1 MSWEDNEKE
10 FQRLRN
16 EKQDWY
22 NGGYATGADSNL
34 TPAETL
40 GYYDLQKMS
49 DDEYNKFSQAV
60 KSNSSPTI
68 DTSSIIN
75 DDKPGIGTAVI
86 NGLKGSVR
94 GLFGAAKAAID
105 SNIEAHK
112 GDKNVVKEYD
122 QSENISKAL
131 GYVTDEI
138 LKREEVRADTAA
150 GQLGYDLAENGIQL
164 LAQLALTKGVGAAG
178 AGAKTVHAISMLYN
192 GANISGEQY
201 LRLRKEGVSASRAAE
216 AGLLNAIPQAVLEE
230 LPLGRLLKKMPAGSG
245 LKAKI
250 WEVTKRGLEE
260 GVTEALQE
268 FPEQATDLWAK
279 NPGASTA
286 KLAEKWGENWQQN
299 LKEAGYSGLIG
310 AILGGTASGA
320 KVAVD
325 SVVEHVALKANE
337 ERKAKLVADAERI
350 RETGINPERAAA
362 TIEANNPNFED
373 DTVTVSAQDLEGYK
387 QTSSNNKLY
396 EELGITEEEV
406 GAAAELGQ
414 DIDISRGKFTA
425 AMAKD
430 NALFEATKDN
440 MYFDSNGEL
449 SDGGAKTRKE
459 LREGYNLTRQASTEL
474 DAELDAIV
482 DSATKAGMNKSH
494 AGNLRL
500 VLESRALIADPENP
514 AAWLQKNKLRFEDGG
529 KAKQKNGWF
538 SKGGVLKKEQFYTT
552 NITGNEMGHYSGLKD
567 LQKKTFAWY
576 KENLQGTSVQNSVLG
591 EIRIDKGYQE
601 NNIKFTGA
609 GKREMSHTA
618 AKKEKLFAT
627 RYLREII
634 ENGNFVTEAASQKE
648 KHSGEN
654 FYYIH
659 SALNVNGQKMYV
671 VVDVIERKDK
681 SLSYYNHNVFNE
693 SEYKK
698 IEDAL
703 KPSGSGVSSPVQHLE
718 QQSSEGEF
726 KPSVS
731 QQFEAGTSISNDNP
745 SFADSISQKV
755 RVYKQQKI
763 VNGTLTDKGMISPMD
778 DGSYIITLF
787 KGADASTV
795 IHETGHYFVETMIN
809 EALADPSNARLN
821 ADAKKLMEYAGID
834 ADTWASGD
842 VEAKRAGHEKLAEA
856 FETYVMEGKAPSVGL
871 RGAFQR
877 FANWLSAIYSK
888 IARSENAAELTPE
901 VRQVFDRMLAC
912 REEIE
917 VMARM
922 EGMFGGLPENITSKL
937 SDQNKKVLQDKILK
951 AKDKA
956 VDILTRRAMA
966 DFSAKRRAEK
976 AAFIEEIRP
985 QIEEAVAREL
995 VNQARRQ
1002 VGYEFGKETK
1012 VINSQF
1018 VTDKTGMAHAN
1029 NSERPLGKIALA
1041 NPAIIARKYRH
1052 VLGSVLPN
1060 YNDMLNDTNA
1070 SIDDILNP
1078 IVEYLQ
1084 AEVDTYG
1091 TLSKERVANA
1101 EDMLIAMFSKS
1112 RQKSVTN
1119 PTFVVDEHGMA
1130 HANFRQK
1137 INEWET
1143 IEANPRRLARKYIY
1157 GNERINYNEL
1167 LKDTNGAIDDILNP
1181 IADRIE
1187 SELAEYQDTV
1197 KSERAFF
1204 INGKWGYFAAT
1215 NRTEGKYANDFAG
1228 IPDQGAVL
1236 VDFGEIGK
1244 DGKRHW
1250 TKRALEQADIEGLV
1264 FHEAGDSIRN
1274 VNWVSRYVHDYGGS
1288 VSDLTSKKGRRR
1300 IAEKIARGEDIADY
1314 YDLRSTGLDYGDA
1327 EIKADF
1333 KHIVDELDRLQAL
1346 KHRLETDPEGVD
1358 LVKESK
1364 RNQLSQEQ
1372 KELFDQIAEENG
1384 YASGYEMAR
1393 EIVEGYTV
1401 NENESSDVQDNWA
1414 RNYIRN
1420 GGDRA
1425 KLKSEEGLKEIAET
1439 LVEGEQLTELNE
1451 LKALKHEFEANPDKV
1466 DLVEMSKKRSLSNEQ
1481 RELFDWVADSLGYDS
1496 GDAMAQDILTSP
1508 SERAMVRQEIDK
1520 AVNRRFPDFMQER
1533 EQAREAAR
1541 EALYNDESGEVVALE
1556 QQLIDEALN
1565 EISDKD
1571 IKQKEREN
1579 IAKVRKQNADNFAK
1593 RYIQTLPAGEV
1604 MKPRRFAMAERRA
1617 AANANKAA
1625 KAGLLEEAAMYKQQM
1640 MINHALYREA
1650 VKAKHKIESARKYVR
1665 KQMHSK
1671 KEVWGTE
1678 QHFFQMCALLERMGY
1693 HRKDFNTNGREIQ
1706 SLSEYIAEMQAK
1718 YGDEIIY
1725 MPEFVL
1731 NPNNDLTNAPQL
1743 SLANYMDVIDALK
1756 NIRAIAKQ
1764 DTQMNKIAAGEAFE
1778 QVKADTIAHL
1788 QELPVEYEAEIGSD
1802 SKKSLRKRIVEW
1814 PKNFMA
1820 TLRNA
1825 DNFFLMM
1832 DNWTEGYF
1840 TKEFY
1845 NKINH
1850 CADMESTMLEG
1861 YQKELTD
1868 ALQKWEPDKETG
1880 IAHDKRIYYEELG
1893 GSADKHAL
1901 IAMLCNLGSDSNA
1914 ARLCSQ
1920 KPVGVKNSDIWVEE
1934 SELIGREEAMLQT
1947 KQNLIE
1953 FLCKHLTKAD
1963 IAYAQARINAASKFW
1978 PMLAE
1983 VNRRTKGFEPPK
1995 IEASPLVMK
2004 LASGESVVFDGG
2016 YFPLERDTRTGSMPG
2031 KFDRIDSTEEGSR
2044 PPQRTLATNTG
2055 SSKSRTGGKYPVDL
2069 SRGSEVTAV
2078 KSTIHDICYRE
2089 TMLDFRKILNDED
2102 IYRNM
2107 VERLGDTNVRLLR
2120 EFLQAC
2126 ANPYG
2131 NKTAYMA
2138 ENLFTKAANALRNI
2152 ATNTAI
2158 MLNFKTAM
2166 QNFSNILLYGNSVEG
2181 FTYADAFRALY
2192 RGFTGEGRVEVDA
2205 ICAKSVFMRERMEVP
2220 DVTLRDIQNRAD
2232 LNPIEKKTLKYGA
2245 LLLGYTDMMTA
2256 KPVFAEAYMK
2266 KINEGKKEQEALDFA
2281 NAVIRRTLGSSRIH
2295 DVSSLQRGSGLF
2307 RLFTMFQGFF
2317 NTQFNQW
2324 DREAHIA
2331 KRLWNSGEKKEMA
2344 ERLIAFVTAKW
2355 LGVCLLNVAIAEL
2368 SLTAPFEKDKK
2379 DDWNNLAKEL
2389 INYPLSMGGPVGQ
2402 AANVGVQNL
2411 LGMRNY
2417 GYRLTAA
2424 QGLIDRGFTVARRI
2438 NDVAEGKKEPGE
2450 LIEQTAYVGGA
2461 YLGIPSGI
2469 FNIIFNGIDIAADD
2483 MDFELQDIYKRRPKS
2498 ERKKD

>member
-22 NGGYATGADSNL
+22 DGGYATGADSNL

-40 GYYDLQKMS
+40 GFYDLQKMS

-68 DTSSIIN
+68 DTSSIIA
-75 DDKPGIGTAVI
+75 DDKPGIGTAVM

-105 SNIEAHK
+105 ANIEAHK

-138 LKREEVRADTAA
+138 LKREEVKADTAA

-201 LRLRKEGVSASRAAE
+201 LRLRKEGVSATRAAE
-216 AGLLNAIPQAVLEE
+216 AGLMNAIPQAVLEE

-310 AILGGTASGA
+310 AILGGSVSGVS
-320 KVAVD
+320 VAVD
-325 SVVEHVALKANE
+325 SAVEHVALKANE

-362 TIEANNPNFED
+362 EIEANNPNFED

-387 QTSSNNKLY
+387 QTSSNNKLFD
-396 EELGITEEEV
+396 ELGVTAEEV
-406 GAAAELGQ
+406 ATAAELGQ

-430 NALFEATKDN
+430 TALFEAMKDN

-529 KAKQKNGWF
+529 KGTAGRKQRGWTQKVWGRD
-538 SKGGVLKKEQFYTT
+538 KGWK
-552 NITGNEMGHYSGLKD
+552 
-567 LQKKTFAWY
+567 
-576 KENLQGTSVQNSVLG
+576 QNSQT
-591 EIRIDKGYQE
+591 EIKG
-601 NNIKFTGA
+601 
-609 GKREMSHTA
+609 
-618 AKKEKLFAT
+618 
-627 RYLREII
+627 
-634 ENGNFVTEAASQKE
+634 
-648 KHSGEN
+648 
-654 FYYIH
+654 
-659 SALNVNGQKMYV
+659 
-671 VVDVIERKDK
+671 
-681 SLSYYNHNVFNE
+681 
-693 SEYKK
+693 
-698 IEDAL
+698 
-703 KPSGSGVSSPVQHLE
+703 
-718 QQSSEGEF
+718 
-726 KPSVS
+726 
-731 QQFEAGTSISNDNP
+731 QFRQA
-745 SFADSISQKV
+745 
-755 RVYKQQKI
+755 
-763 VNGTLTDKGMISPMD
+763 D
-778 DGSYIITLF
+778 DGTYIIDLF
-787 KGADASTV
+787 KGADASTA
-795 IHETGHYFVETMIN
+795 IHETGHYFTETMIN
-809 EALADPSNARLN
+809 EALADPSNTRLN

-856 FETYVMEGKAPSVGL
+856 FETYIMEGKAPSAGL

-922 EGMFGGLPENITSKL
+922 EGIFGGLPENITSKL
-937 SDQNKKVLQDKILK
+937 SDQNKKTLQDKILK

-985 QIEEAVAREL
+985 QIEEAVALEL
-995 VNQARRQ
+995 VNRARHQ
-1002 VGYEFGKETK
+1002 VGYEFGKEVK
-1012 VINSQF
+1012 VVDSHFI
-1018 VTDKTGMAHAN
+1018 DDEHGMAHAN
-1029 NSERPLGKIALA
+1029 NSDTPWRKTKLA

-1112 RQKSVTN
+1112 RQKTVTN

-1130 HANFRQK
+1130 HANFKQK
-1137 INEWET
+1137 INERET

-1228 IPDQGAVL
+1228 IPDQSAVL

-1288 VSDLTSKKGRRR
+1288 VSDLTSKKGRRK

-1346 KHRLETDPEGVD
+1346 KHRLETNPEGVD

-1451 LKALKHEFEANPDKV
+1451 LKALKHELETNPDKV
-1466 DLVEMSKKRSLSNEQ
+1466 DLVEMSKKRALSNEQ

-1520 AVNRRFPDFMQER
+1520 AVKRRFPDFMQER

-1541 EALYNDESGEVVALE
+1541 EALYNDERGEVVALE
-1556 QQLIDEALN
+1556 QQLIVEALN

-1579 IAKVRKQNADNFAK
+1579 IAKVRKQSADNFAK

-1625 KAGLLEEAAMYKQQM
+1625 KAGLLEEAAMYKQQQ

-1650 VKAKHKIESARKYVR
+1650 VKAKHQIESARKYVR

-1693 HRKDFNTNGREIQ
+1693 RRKDFNTNGREVQ
-1706 SLSEYIAEMQAK
+1706 PLSDYIAEMQAK
-1718 YGDEIIY
+1718 YGDEIIS

-1764 DTQMNKIAAGEAFE
+1764 DTKMNKIAAGEAFE

-1840 TKEFY
+1840 TREFY

-1861 YQKELTD
+1861 YQNEFTD

-1953 FLCKHLTKAD
+1953 FLCKHLTKED

-1995 IEASPLVMK
+1995 IEASPLVLK

-2055 SSKSRTGGKYPVDL
+2055 SSKARTGGKYPVDL

-2192 RGFTGEGRVEVDA
+2192 RGFTGEGRAEADA

-2220 DVTLRDIQNRAD
+2220 DVTLRDIQNRSD

-2266 KINEGKKEQEALDFA
+2266 KINEGKTEQEALDFA

-2344 ERLIAFVTAKW
+2344 ERLIAFVAAKW

-2461 YLGIPSGI
+2461 WLGIPSGI

>member
-1 MSWEDNEKE
+1 MSWEDNERE
-10 FQRLRN
+10 FQRLQQ

-60 KSNSSPTI
+60 KSNNSPTI
-68 DTSSIIN
+68 DTASIIS

-94 GLFGAAKAAID
+94 GLFGAAKAAVD
-105 SNIEAHK
+105 ANIEAHK

-138 LKREEVRADTAA
+138 LKREEVKADTAA

-164 LAQLALTKGVGAAG
+164 LVQLALTKGVGAAG
-178 AGAKTVHAISMLYN
+178 AGMKTVHAISMLYN

-201 LRLRKEGVSASRAAE
+201 LRLRKEGVNASRAAE
-216 AGLLNAIPQAVLEE
+216 AGLMNAVPQAVLEE

-286 KLAEKWGENWQQN
+286 KLAEMWGENWQQN

-310 AILGGTASGA
+310 GILGGTVSGVS
-320 KVAVD
+320 VAVD
-325 SVVEHVALKANE
+325 SAVEHVALKANE

-350 RETGINPERAAA
+350 KETGINPEYAGASIDA
-362 TIEANNPNFED
+362 INANVED
-373 DTVTVSAQDLEGYK
+373 NTVTVSAQDLEGYK
-387 QTSSNNKLY
+387 QTSNNNKLF

-406 GAAAELGQ
+406 ATAAELGQ

-552 NITGNEMGHYSGLKD
+552 NITGNEMGHYSDLKS
-567 LQKKTFAWY
+567 LQKKAFAWY
-576 KENLQGTSVQNSVLG
+576 RDNLQGTSVHNGVLG
-591 EIRIDKGYQE
+591 DIRIDKGYQE
-601 NNIKFTGA
+601 NNIKFGA
-609 GKREMSHTA
+609 SGRKKMEHTS
-618 AKKEKLFAT
+618 AKKEKLFAL
-627 RYLREII
+627 RYLREIM
-634 ENGNFVTEAASQKE
+634 ENGNFVTESAPQKE
-648 KHSGEN
+648 KHSDEN

-659 SALNVNGQKMYV
+659 SALNVNGEKRYV
-671 VVDVIERKDK
+671 VVTVREHNDK

-698 IEDAL
+698 IEDAF
-703 KPSGSGVSSPVQHLE
+703 KPSGSE
-718 QQSSEGEF
+718 QF
-726 KPSVS
+726 KAQP
-731 QQFEAGTSISNDNP
+731 SISNKTS
-745 SFADSISQKV
+745 SFADSVSQKADN
-755 RVYKQQKI
+755 YKQQKI
-763 VNGTLTDKGMISPMD
+763 VNGTLKDKGMFSPAE

-795 IHETGHYFVETMIN
+795 IHETGHYFAETMIN

-834 ADTWASGD
+834 AETWASGD

-856 FETYVMEGKAPSVGL
+856 FETYIMEGKAPSVGL
-871 RGAFQR
+871 RGVFQR

-888 IARSENAAELTPE
+888 IARSDNAAELTPE

-937 SDQNKKVLQDKILK
+937 SDQNKKALQDKILK

-985 QIEEAVAREL
+985 QIEEAVALEL
-995 VNQARRQ
+995 VNRARHQ
-1002 VGYEFGKETK
+1002 VGYEFGKEVK
-1012 VINSQF
+1012 AVDSHFI
-1018 VTDKTGMAHAN
+1018 DDEHGMAHAN
-1029 NSERPLGKIALA
+1029 NSDTLWRKTKPA

-1101 EDMLIAMFSKS
+1101 EDMLIAIFSKS
-1112 RQKSVTN
+1112 RQKTVTN

-1130 HANFRQK
+1130 HANFKQK

-1204 INGKWGYFAAT
+1204 INGRWGYFAT
-1215 NRTEGKYANDFAG
+1215 TDRVEGKYADELAG
-1228 IPDQGAVL
+1228 IPDQSAVL
-1236 VDFGEIGK
+1236 VDFGEMGK

-1250 TKRALEQADIEGLV
+1250 TKRALEQAEIEGLV
-1264 FHEAGDSIRN
+1264 FYEAGESISGD
-1274 VNWVSRYVHDYGGS
+1274 NWVSRYVHEYGGS

-1300 IAEKIARGEDIADY
+1300 IAEKIARGKDIADY
-1314 YDLRSTGLDYGDA
+1314 WNLRMYGLDYSDEA
-1327 EIKADF
+1327 EWF
-1333 KHIVDELDRLQAL
+1333 KKTSDELDRLQAL

-1401 NENESSDVQDNWA
+1401 NENESSDLQDNWA

-1420 GGDRA
+1420 GGDKA

-1451 LKALKHEFEANPDKV
+1451 LKALKHELETNPDKV

-1625 KAGLLEEAAMYKQQM
+1625 KAGLLEEAAMYKQQQ

-1650 VKAKHKIESARKYVR
+1650 VKAKHQIESARKYVK

-1693 HRKDFNTNGREIQ
+1693 HRKDFNTNGREVQ
-1706 SLSEYIAEMQAK
+1706 PLSDYIAEMQAK
-1718 YGDEIIY
+1718 YGDEIIS

-1814 PKNFMA
+1814 PKNIIA

-1832 DNWTEGYF
+1832 DNWTEEGYF
-1840 TKEFY
+1840 TREFY

-1850 CADMESTMLEG
+1850 CADMESTMLES
-1861 YQKELTD
+1861 YQNELID
-1868 ALQKWEPDKETG
+1868 ALQKWEPDKKTG
-1880 IAHDKRIYYEELG
+1880 IAHDTRIYYEELG

-2016 YFPLERDTRTGSMPG
+2016 YFPLERDMRTGSMPG
-2031 KFDRIDSTEEGSR
+2031 KFDRIDSTEEGNR
-2044 PPQRTLATNTG
+2044 PPQRTLTTNTG

-2138 ENLFTKAANALRNI
+2138 EKTFTKIADALRNV
-2152 ATNTAI
+2152 ATNAAI
-2158 MLNFKTAM
+2158 MFNFKTIM
-2166 QNFSNILLYGNSVEG
+2166 QNTTNIFLYGNSTKG
-2181 FTYADAFRALY
+2181 FTHADAFRALL
-2192 RGFTGEGRVEVDA
+2192 RSFTSEGRAEVDA
-2205 ICAKSVFMRERMEVP
+2205 ICAKSAFMRERSQVP
-2220 DVTLRDIQNRAD
+2220 DITLRDIQNRSD
-2232 LNPIEKKTLKYGA
+2232 LNPIEKRTLRYGA
-2245 LLLGYTDMMTA
+2245 MLLGYTDMMTA

-2266 KINEGKKEQEALDFA
+2266 KINEGKTEQEALDFA
-2281 NAVIRRTLGSSRIH
+2281 NTVIRRTLGSSRIH
-2295 DVSSLQRGSGLF
+2295 DVSSMQRNSGLF

-2344 ERLIAFVTAKW
+2344 ERLIAFAGAKF

-2368 SLTAPFEKDKK
+2368 SLTAPFEKDKDGYRK
-2379 DDWNNLAKEL
+2379 LSKEL
-2389 INYPLSMGGPVGQ
+2389 INYPLSMGGPYGQ
-2402 AANVGVQNL
+2402 FANIGIQCL

-2424 QGLIDRGFTVARRI
+2424 QGLIDKGFTVPRRL
-2438 NDVAEGKKEPGE
+2438 NDVVEGKTEPGE
-2450 LIEQTAYVGGA
+2450 LIEQAAYVGGA
-2461 YLGIPSGI
+2461 FLGVPSGI
-2469 FNIIFNGIDIAADD
+2469 FNIIFNSIDIASDD

-2498 ERKKD
+2498 ERKKG

>member
-75 DDKPGIGTAVI
+75 DDKPGIGTAVM

-105 SNIEAHK
+105 ANIEAHK

-138 LKREEVRADTAA
+138 LKREEVKADTAA

-178 AGAKTVHAISMLYN
+178 ATAKTVHAISMLYN

-216 AGLLNAIPQAVLEE
+216 AGLMNAIPQAVLEE

-286 KLAEKWGENWQQN
+286 KLSEKWGENWQQN

-310 AILGGTASGA
+310 AILGGSVSGVS
-320 KVAVD
+320 VAVD
-325 SVVEHVALKANE
+325 SAVEHVALKANE

-362 TIEANNPNFED
+362 EIEANNPNFED

-387 QTSSNNKLY
+387 QTSSNNKLFD
-396 EELGITEEEV
+396 ELGVTAEEV
-406 GAAAELGQ
+406 ATAAELGQ

-459 LREGYNLTRQASTEL
+459 LREGYNLTRLASTEL

-529 KAKQKNGWF
+529 KGTAGRKQRGWTQKVWGRAKGW
-538 SKGGVLKKEQFYTT
+538 K
-552 NITGNEMGHYSGLKD
+552 
-567 LQKKTFAWY
+567 
-576 KENLQGTSVQNSVLG
+576 QNSQT
-591 EIRIDKGYQE
+591 EIKG
-601 NNIKFTGA
+601 
-609 GKREMSHTA
+609 
-618 AKKEKLFAT
+618 
-627 RYLREII
+627 
-634 ENGNFVTEAASQKE
+634 
-648 KHSGEN
+648 
-654 FYYIH
+654 
-659 SALNVNGQKMYV
+659 
-671 VVDVIERKDK
+671 
-681 SLSYYNHNVFNE
+681 
-693 SEYKK
+693 
-698 IEDAL
+698 
-703 KPSGSGVSSPVQHLE
+703 
-718 QQSSEGEF
+718 
-726 KPSVS
+726 
-731 QQFEAGTSISNDNP
+731 QFRQA
-745 SFADSISQKV
+745 
-755 RVYKQQKI
+755 
-763 VNGTLTDKGMISPMD
+763 D
-778 DGSYIITLF
+778 DGTYIIDLF
-787 KGADASTV
+787 KGADASTA
-795 IHETGHYFVETMIN
+795 IHETGHYFTETMIN
-809 EALADPSNARLN
+809 EALADPSNTRLN

-834 ADTWASGD
+834 ADVWASGD

-856 FETYVMEGKAPSVGL
+856 FETYIMEGKAPSVGL

-922 EGMFGGLPENITSKL
+922 EGIFGGLPENITSKL
-937 SDQNKKVLQDKILK
+937 SDQNKKTLQDKILK

-976 AAFIEEIRP
+976 AAFVEEIRP
-985 QIEEAVAREL
+985 QIEQAVAQEL
-995 VNQARRQ
+995 VNRARHQ
-1002 VGYEFGKETK
+1002 VGYEFGQEVK
-1012 VINSQF
+1012 VVDSHFI
-1018 VTDKTGMAHAN
+1018 DDEHGMAHAN
-1029 NSERPLGKIALA
+1029 NSDTPWRKTKLA

-1112 RQKSVTN
+1112 RQKTVTN

-1130 HANFRQK
+1130 HAKFKQK

-1228 IPDQGAVL
+1228 IPDQSAVL

-1451 LKALKHEFEANPDKV
+1451 LKALKHELETNPDKV
-1466 DLVEMSKKRSLSNEQ
+1466 DLVEMSKKRALTNEQ
-1481 RELFDWVADSLGYDS
+1481 RELFDWVADNLGYDS

-1508 SERAMVRQEIDK
+1508 SERTMVRQEIDK
-1520 AVNRRFPDFMQER
+1520 AVSRRFPDFMQER

-1625 KAGLLEEAAMYKQQM
+1625 KAGLLEEAAMYKQQQ

-1650 VKAKHKIESARKYVR
+1650 VKAKHQIESARKYVR

-1693 HRKDFNTNGREIQ
+1693 HRKDFNTNGREVQ
-1706 SLSEYIAEMQAK
+1706 PLSDYIAEMQAK
-1718 YGDEIIY
+1718 YGDEIIS

-1743 SLANYMDVIDALK
+1743 SLTNYMDVIDALK

-1802 SKKSLRKRIVEW
+1802 SKKSLRKRIVDW

-1832 DNWTEGYF
+1832 DNWMEGYF
-1840 TKEFY
+1840 TREFY

-1850 CADMESTMLEG
+1850 CADMESTMLES
-1861 YQKELTD
+1861 YQNELID
-1868 ALQKWEPDKETG
+1868 ALQKWEPDKKTG
-1880 IAHDKRIYYEELG
+1880 IAHEQRIYYEELG

-1920 KPVGVKNSDIWVEE
+1920 KPVGVKNSDIWVEK

-1953 FLCKHLTKAD
+1953 FLCKHLTKED

-1983 VNRRTKGFEPPK
+1983 VNRKTKGFEPPK
-1995 IEASPLVMK
+1995 IEASPLVLK

-2055 SSKSRTGGKYPVDL
+2055 SSKARTGGKYPVDL

-2107 VERLGDTNVRLLR
+2107 VEHLGDTNVRLLR

-2181 FTYADAFRALY
+2181 FTHADAFRALY
-2192 RGFTGEGRVEVDA
+2192 RGFTGEGRAEVDA
-2205 ICAKSVFMRERMEVP
+2205 ICAKSVFMRERMQVP
-2220 DVTLRDIQNRAD
+2220 DVTLRDIQTRSD

-2266 KINEGKKEQEALDFA
+2266 KINEGKTEQEALDFA

-2331 KRLWNSGEKKEMA
+2331 KRLWNSGEKKEMS

-2355 LGVCLLNVAIAEL
+2355 LAVCLLNVAIAEL

-2461 YLGIPSGI
+2461 WLGIPSGI

>member
-1 MSWEDNEKE
+1 MANEPLDEFDRRLKAKKE
-10 FQRLRN
+10 
-16 EKQDWY
+16 
-22 NGGYATGADSNL
+22 YANYGFIADIDSGL
-34 TPAETL
+34 SPAETL

-75 DDKPGIGTAVI
+75 DDKPGIGTAVM

-105 SNIEAHK
+105 ANIEAHK

-138 LKREEVRADTAA
+138 LKREEVKADTAT
-150 GQLGYDLAENGIQL
+150 GQLGYDLAENAIQL

-201 LRLRKEGVSASRAAE
+201 LRLRKEGVNATRAAE
-216 AGLLNAIPQAVLEE
+216 AGLMNAIPQAVLEE

-310 AILGGTASGA
+310 AILGGTASGVS
-320 KVAVD
+320 VAVD
-325 SVVEHVALKANE
+325 SAVEHVALKANE

-362 TIEANNPNFED
+362 EIEANNPNFED

-387 QTSSNNKLY
+387 QTSSNNKLFN
-396 EELGITEEEV
+396 ELGVTAEEV
-406 GAAAELGQ
+406 ATAAELGQ

-459 LREGYNLTRQASTEL
+459 LREGYNLTRLASTEL

-529 KAKQKNGWF
+529 KGTAGRKQRGWTQKVWGRAKGW
-538 SKGGVLKKEQFYTT
+538 K
-552 NITGNEMGHYSGLKD
+552 
-567 LQKKTFAWY
+567 
-576 KENLQGTSVQNSVLG
+576 QNSQT
-591 EIRIDKGYQE
+591 EIKG
-601 NNIKFTGA
+601 
-609 GKREMSHTA
+609 
-618 AKKEKLFAT
+618 
-627 RYLREII
+627 
-634 ENGNFVTEAASQKE
+634 
-648 KHSGEN
+648 
-654 FYYIH
+654 
-659 SALNVNGQKMYV
+659 
-671 VVDVIERKDK
+671 
-681 SLSYYNHNVFNE
+681 
-693 SEYKK
+693 
-698 IEDAL
+698 
-703 KPSGSGVSSPVQHLE
+703 
-718 QQSSEGEF
+718 
-726 KPSVS
+726 
-731 QQFEAGTSISNDNP
+731 QFRQA
-745 SFADSISQKV
+745 
-755 RVYKQQKI
+755 
-763 VNGTLTDKGMISPMD
+763 D
-778 DGSYIITLF
+778 DGTYIIDLF
-787 KGADASTV
+787 KGADASTA
-795 IHETGHYFVETMIN
+795 IHETGHYFTETMIN
-809 EALADPSNARLN
+809 EALADPSNTRLN

-856 FETYVMEGKAPSVGL
+856 FETYIMEGKAPSVGL

-922 EGMFGGLPENITSKL
+922 EGIFGGLPENITSKL
-937 SDQNKKVLQDKILK
+937 SDQNKKTLQDKILK
-951 AKDKA
+951 AKDKG

-976 AAFIEEIRP
+976 AAFVEEIRP
-985 QIEEAVAREL
+985 QIEQAVAQEL
-995 VNQARRQ
+995 VNRARHQ
-1002 VGYEFGKETK
+1002 VGYEFGKEVK
-1012 VINSQF
+1012 VVDSHFI
-1018 VTDKTGMAHAN
+1018 DDEHGMAHAN
-1029 NSERPLGKIALA
+1029 NSDTPWRKTKLA
-1041 NPAIIARKYRH
+1041 NPAIIARK
-1052 VLGSVLPN
+1052 
-1060 YNDMLNDTNA
+1060 
-1070 SIDDILNP
+1070 
-1078 IVEYLQ
+1078 
-1084 AEVDTYG
+1084 
-1091 TLSKERVANA
+1091 
-1101 EDMLIAMFSKS
+1101 
-1112 RQKSVTN
+1112 
-1119 PTFVVDEHGMA
+1119 
-1130 HANFRQK
+1130 
-1137 INEWET
+1137 
-1143 IEANPRRLARKYIY
+1143 
-1157 GNERINYNEL
+1157 
-1167 LKDTNGAIDDILNP
+1167 
-1181 IADRIE
+1181 
-1187 SELAEYQDTV
+1187 
-1197 KSERAFF
+1197 
-1204 INGKWGYFAAT
+1204 
-1215 NRTEGKYANDFAG
+1215 
-1228 IPDQGAVL
+1228 
-1236 VDFGEIGK
+1236 
-1244 DGKRHW
+1244 
-1250 TKRALEQADIEGLV
+1250 
-1264 FHEAGDSIRN
+1264 
-1274 VNWVSRYVHDYGGS
+1274 
-1288 VSDLTSKKGRRR
+1288 
-1300 IAEKIARGEDIADY
+1300 
-1314 YDLRSTGLDYGDA
+1314 
-1327 EIKADF
+1327 
-1333 KHIVDELDRLQAL
+1333 
-1346 KHRLETDPEGVD
+1346 
-1358 LVKESK
+1358 
-1364 RNQLSQEQ
+1364 
-1372 KELFDQIAEENG
+1372 
-1384 YASGYEMAR
+1384 
-1393 EIVEGYTV
+1393 
-1401 NENESSDVQDNWA
+1401 
-1414 RNYIRN
+1414 YIRN

-1451 LKALKHEFEANPDKV
+1451 LKALKHELETNPDKV
-1466 DLVEMSKKRSLSNEQ
+1466 DLVEMSKKRALSNEQ

-1520 AVNRRFPDFMQER
+1520 AVKRRFPDFMQER

-1565 EISDKD
+1565 EISEKD

-1625 KAGLLEEAAMYKQQM
+1625 KAGLLEEAAMYKQQQ

-1650 VKAKHKIESARKYVR
+1650 VKAKHQIESARKYVR

-1693 HRKDFNTNGREIQ
+1693 RRKDFNTNGREVQ
-1706 SLSEYIAEMQAK
+1706 PLSDYIAEMQAK
-1718 YGDEIIY
+1718 YGDEIIS

-1788 QELPVEYEAEIGSD
+1788 QELPVEYEAEIDSD

-1840 TKEFY
+1840 TREFY

-1850 CADMESTMLEG
+1850 CADMESTMLES
-1861 YQKELTD
+1861 YQNELID
-1868 ALQKWEPDKETG
+1868 ALQKWEPDKKTG
-1880 IAHDKRIYYEELG
+1880 IAHEQRIYYEELG

-1953 FLCKHLTKAD
+1953 FLCKHLTKED

-1995 IEASPLVMK
+1995 IEASPLVLK
-2004 LASGESVVFDGG
+2004 LASGESVVFEGG
-2016 YFPLERDTRTGSMPG
+2016 YFPLKRDTRTGSMPG

-2044 PPQRTLATNTG
+2044 PPQRTLTTNTG
-2055 SSKSRTGGKYPVDL
+2055 SSKARTGGKYPVDL

-2181 FTYADAFRALY
+2181 FTHADAFRALY
-2192 RGFTGEGRVEVDA
+2192 RGFTGEGRAEVDA
-2205 ICAKSVFMRERMEVP
+2205 ICAKSVFMRERMQVP
-2220 DVTLRDIQNRAD
+2220 DVTLRDMQNRSD

-2266 KINEGKKEQEALDFA
+2266 KINEGKTEQEALDFA

-2379 DDWNNLAKEL
+2379 DGWNNLAKEL

-2424 QGLIDRGFTVARRI
+2424 QGLIDRGFTVAKCI

-2450 LIEQTAYVGGA
+2450 LIEQTVYVGGA
-2461 YLGIPSGI
+2461 WLGIPSGI

-2498 ERKKD
+2498 ERKKRLTKISQSSIDMNLQK

>member
-75 DDKPGIGTAVI
+75 DDKPGIGTAVM

-138 LKREEVRADTAA
+138 LKREEVKADTAT
-150 GQLGYDLAENGIQL
+150 GQLGYDLAENAIQL

-201 LRLRKEGVSASRAAE
+201 LRLRKEGVSATRAAE
-216 AGLLNAIPQAVLEE
+216 AGLMNAIPQAVLEE

-310 AILGGTASGA
+310 AILGGSVSGVS
-320 KVAVD
+320 VAVD
-325 SVVEHVALKANE
+325 SAVEHVALKANE

-362 TIEANNPNFED
+362 EIEANNPNFED

-387 QTSSNNKLY
+387 QTSSNNKLFD
-396 EELGITEEEV
+396 ELGVTAEEV
-406 GAAAELGQ
+406 ATAAELGQ

-430 NALFEATKDN
+430 TALFEATKDN

-459 LREGYNLTRQASTEL
+459 LREGYNLTRLASTEL

-552 NITGNEMGHYSGLKD
+552 NITGNEMGHYSDLKS
-567 LQKKTFAWY
+567 LQKKAFAWY
-576 KENLQGTSVQNSVLG
+576 RDNLQGTSVHNGVLG
-591 EIRIDKGYQE
+591 DIRIDKGYQE
-601 NNIKFTGA
+601 NNIKFGA
-609 GKREMSHTA
+609 SGRKKMEHTS
-618 AKKEKLFAT
+618 AKKEKLFAL
-627 RYLREII
+627 RYLREIM
-634 ENGNFVTEAASQKE
+634 ENGNFVTESAPQKE
-648 KHSGEN
+648 KHSDEN

-659 SALNVNGQKMYV
+659 SALNVNGEKRYV
-671 VVDVIERKDK
+671 VVTVREHNDK

-698 IEDAL
+698 IEDAF
-703 KPSGSGVSSPVQHLE
+703 KPSGSE
-718 QQSSEGEF
+718 QF
-726 KPSVS
+726 KAQP
-731 QQFEAGTSISNDNP
+731 SISNKTS
-745 SFADSISQKV
+745 SFADSVSQKADN
-755 RVYKQQKI
+755 YKQQKI
-763 VNGTLTDKGMISPMD
+763 VNGTLKDKGMFSPAE

-795 IHETGHYFVETMIN
+795 IHETGHYFAETMIN
-809 EALADPSNARLN
+809 EALADPSNARLK

-834 ADTWASGD
+834 AETWASGD

-856 FETYVMEGKAPSVGL
+856 FETYIMEGKAPSVGL
-871 RGAFQR
+871 RGVFQR

-888 IARSENAAELTPE
+888 IARSDNAAELTPE

-922 EGMFGGLPENITSKL
+922 EGMFGALPDNITSTL
-937 SDQNKKVLQDKILK
+937 SEQNKKTLQDKILK

-985 QIEEAVAREL
+985 QIEDAVAWEL
-995 VNQARRQ
+995 VNRARRQ
-1002 VGYEFGKETK
+1002 VGYEFGQEVK
-1012 VINSQF
+1012 VVDSHFI
-1018 VTDKTGMAHAN
+1018 DDEHGMAHAN
-1029 NSERPLGKIALA
+1029 NSDTPWRKTKLA

-1052 VLGSVLPN
+1052 VLGSILPN

-1091 TLSKERVANA
+1091 TLSKERIANA
-1101 EDMLIAMFSKS
+1101 EDMLVAMFSKS
-1112 RQKSVTN
+1112 RQKTVTN

-1215 NRTEGKYANDFAG
+1215 GRTEGKYVDDLAG
-1228 IPDQGAVL
+1228 IPDQSAVL
-1236 VDFGEIGK
+1236 VDFGEMGK

-1250 TKRALEQADIEGLV
+1250 TKRALEQAEIEGLV
-1264 FHEAGDSIRN
+1264 FYEAGESISGD
-1274 VNWVSRYVHDYGGS
+1274 NWVSRYVHEYGGS

-1300 IAEKIARGEDIADY
+1300 IAEKIARGKDIADY
-1314 YDLRSTGLDYGDA
+1314 WNLRMYGLDYSDEA
-1327 EIKADF
+1327 EWF
-1333 KHIVDELDRLQAL
+1333 KKTSDELDRLQAL

-1401 NENESSDVQDNWA
+1401 NENEGSDVQDNWA

-1420 GGDRA
+1420 GGDKA
-1425 KLKSEEGLKEIAET
+1425 KLKTEEGLKEIAET

-1451 LKALKHEFEANPDKV
+1451 LKALKHELETNPDKV
-1466 DLVEMSKKRSLSNEQ
+1466 DLVEMSKKRALSNEQ

-1625 KAGLLEEAAMYKQQM
+1625 KAGLLEEAAMYKQQQ

-1650 VKAKHKIESARKYVR
+1650 VKAKHQIESARKYVR

-1693 HRKDFNTNGREIQ
+1693 HRKDFNTNSREVQ
-1706 SLSEYIAEMQAK
+1706 PLSDYIAEMQAK
-1718 YGDEIIY
+1718 YGDEIIS
-1725 MPEFVL
+1725 MPDFVL

-1802 SKKSLRKRIVEW
+1802 SKKSLRKRIIDW
-1814 PKNFMA
+1814 PKNIIA

-1832 DNWTEGYF
+1832 DNWTEEGYF
-1840 TKEFY
+1840 TREFY

-1850 CADMESTMLEG
+1850 CADMESEMLES
-1861 YQKELTD
+1861 YQNELID
-1868 ALQKWEPDKETG
+1868 ALQKWEPDKKTG
-1880 IAHDKRIYYEELG
+1880 IAHNQRIYYEELG
-1893 GSADKHAL
+1893 GSVDKHAL
-1901 IAMLCNLGSDSNA
+1901 IAMLCNLGNDSNA

-1947 KQNLIE
+1947 KQNLIK
-1953 FLCKHLTKAD
+1953 FLCKHLTKED

-2004 LASGESVVFDGG
+2004 LASGESVVFEGG

-2044 PPQRTLATNTG
+2044 SPQRTLTTNTG
-2055 SSKSRTGGKYPVDL
+2055 SSKARSGGKYPVDL

-2107 VERLGDTNVRLLR
+2107 VERLGDTNVRLFR

-2138 ENLFTKAANALRNI
+2138 EKTFTKIANALRN
-2152 ATNTAI
+2152 ATINMAI
-2158 MLNFKTAM
+2158 MFNFKAAM
-2166 QNFSNILLYGNSVEG
+2166 QNTTNIFLYGNSTEG
-2181 FTYADAFRALY
+2181 FTHADAFRALL
-2192 RGFTGEGRVEVDA
+2192 RGFTGEGRAEVDA
-2205 ICAKSVFMRERMEVP
+2205 ICAKSAFMRERSQAP
-2220 DVTLRDIQNRAD
+2220 DITLRDIQKRSD
-2232 LNPIEKKTLKYGA
+2232 LDPIEKKTLKYGA

-2266 KINEGKKEQEALDFA
+2266 KINEGKTEQEALDFA
-2281 NAVIRRTLGSSRIH
+2281 NTVIRRTLGSSRIH
-2295 DVSSLQRGSGLF
+2295 DVSSLQRSSGLF
-2307 RLFTMFQGFF
+2307 RVFTMFQGFF

-2324 DREAHIA
+2324 DREAHIV
-2331 KRLWNSGEKKEMA
+2331 KRLWNSGEKKEMV
-2344 ERLIAFVTAKW
+2344 ERLIAFVGAKF
-2355 LGVCLLNVAIAEL
+2355 LSVCFLNVAIAEL
-2368 SLTAPFEKDKK
+2368 SLTAPFEKDEDGYRK
-2379 DDWNNLAKEL
+2379 LSKEL
-2389 INYPLSMGGPVGQ
+2389 INYPLSMGGPVVQ
-2402 AANVGVQNL
+2402 AANVGVQTL

-2417 GYRLTAA
+2417 GYRLTAV
-2424 QGLIDRGFTVARRI
+2424 QGLMDKGFTVIRRAGKVARGE
-2438 NDVAEGKKEPGE
+2438 EGPGE
-2450 LIEQTAYVGGA
+2450 LAEQAAYVFGA
-2461 YLGIPSGI
+2461 WRGVPAGIVNI
-2469 FNIIFNGIDIAADD
+2469 LFNSLDIAEDN
-2483 MDFELQDIYKRRPKS
+2483 MDFELQDLIKRRPRS
-2498 ERKKD
+2498 ERKHEQ

>member
-1 MSWEDNEKE
+1 MSWEDNERE
-10 FQRLRN
+10 FQRLQQ

-60 KSNSSPTI
+60 KSNNSPTI
-68 DTSSIIN
+68 DTASIIS

-94 GLFGAAKAAID
+94 GLFGAAKAAVD
-105 SNIEAHK
+105 AT
-112 GDKNVVKEYD
+112 EYD

-138 LKREEVRADTAA
+138 LKREEVKADTAA

-164 LAQLALTKGVGAAG
+164 LVQLALTKGAGAAG
-178 AGAKTVHAISMLYN
+178 AGMKTVHAISMLYN

-201 LRLRKEGVSASRAAE
+201 LRLRKEGVNASRAAE
-216 AGLLNAIPQAVLEE
+216 AGLMNAVPQAVLEE

-286 KLAEKWGENWQQN
+286 KLAEMWGENWQQN

-310 AILGGTASGA
+310 GILGGTVSGVS
-320 KVAVD
+320 VAVD
-325 SVVEHVALKANE
+325 SAVEHVALKANE

-350 RETGINPERAAA
+350 KETGINPEYAGASIDA
-362 TIEANNPNFED
+362 INANVED
-373 DTVTVSAQDLEGYK
+373 NTVTVSAQDLEGYK
-387 QTSSNNKLY
+387 QTSNNNKLF

-406 GAAAELGQ
+406 ATAAELGQ

-552 NITGNEMGHYSGLKD
+552 NITGNEMGHYSDLKS
-567 LQKKTFAWY
+567 LQKKAFAWY
-576 KENLQGTSVQNSVLG
+576 RDNLQGTSVHNGVLG
-591 EIRIDKGYQE
+591 DIRIDKGYQE
-601 NNIKFTGA
+601 NNIKFGA
-609 GKREMSHTA
+609 SGRKKMEHTS
-618 AKKEKLFAT
+618 AKKEKLFAL
-627 RYLREII
+627 RYLREIM
-634 ENGNFVTEAASQKE
+634 ENGNFVTESAPQKE
-648 KHSGEN
+648 KHSDEN

-659 SALNVNGQKMYV
+659 SALNVNGEKRYV
-671 VVDVIERKDK
+671 VVTVREHNDK

-698 IEDAL
+698 IEDAF
-703 KPSGSGVSSPVQHLE
+703 KPSGSE
-718 QQSSEGEF
+718 QF
-726 KPSVS
+726 KAQP
-731 QQFEAGTSISNDNP
+731 SISNKTS
-745 SFADSISQKV
+745 SFADSVSQKADN
-755 RVYKQQKI
+755 YKQQKI
-763 VNGTLTDKGMISPMD
+763 VNGTLKDKGMFSPAE

-795 IHETGHYFVETMIN
+795 IHETGHYFAETMIN

-834 ADTWASGD
+834 AETWASGD

-856 FETYVMEGKAPSVGL
+856 FETYIMEGKAPSVGL
-871 RGAFQR
+871 RGVFQR

-888 IARSENAAELTPE
+888 IARSDNAAELTPE

-937 SDQNKKVLQDKILK
+937 SDQNKKALQDKILK

-985 QIEEAVAREL
+985 QIEEAVALEL
-995 VNQARRQ
+995 VNRARHQ
-1002 VGYEFGKETK
+1002 VGYEFGKEVK
-1012 VINSQF
+1012 AVDSHFI
-1018 VTDKTGMAHAN
+1018 DDEHGMAHAN
-1029 NSERPLGKIALA
+1029 NSDTLWRKTKPA

-1101 EDMLIAMFSKS
+1101 EDMLIAIFSKS
-1112 RQKSVTN
+1112 RQKTVTN

-1130 HANFRQK
+1130 HANFKQK

-1204 INGKWGYFAAT
+1204 INGRWGYFAT
-1215 NRTEGKYANDFAG
+1215 TDRVEGKYADELAG
-1228 IPDQGAVL
+1228 IPDQSAVL
-1236 VDFGEIGK
+1236 VDFGEMGK

-1250 TKRALEQADIEGLV
+1250 TKRALEQAEIEGLV
-1264 FHEAGDSIRN
+1264 FYEAGESISGD
-1274 VNWVSRYVHDYGGS
+1274 NWVSRYVHEYGGS

-1300 IAEKIARGEDIADY
+1300 IAEKIARGKDIADY
-1314 YDLRSTGLDYGDA
+1314 WNLRMYGLDYSDEA
-1327 EIKADF
+1327 EWF
-1333 KHIVDELDRLQAL
+1333 KKTSDELDRLQAL

-1384 YASGYEMAR
+1384 YASGCEMAR

-1401 NENESSDVQDNWA
+1401 NENESSDLQYNWA

-1420 GGDRA
+1420 GGDKA

-1451 LKALKHEFEANPDKV
+1451 LKALKHELETNPDKV

-1625 KAGLLEEAAMYKQQM
+1625 KAGLLEEAAMYKQQQ

-1650 VKAKHKIESARKYVR
+1650 VKAKHQIESARKYVK

-1693 HRKDFNTNGREIQ
+1693 HRKDFNTNGREVQ
-1706 SLSEYIAEMQAK
+1706 PLSDYIAEMQAK
-1718 YGDEIIY
+1718 YGDEIIS

-1814 PKNFMA
+1814 PKNIIA

-1832 DNWTEGYF
+1832 DNWTEEGYF
-1840 TKEFY
+1840 TREFY

-1850 CADMESTMLEG
+1850 CADMESTMLES
-1861 YQKELTD
+1861 YQNELID
-1868 ALQKWEPDKETG
+1868 ALQKWEPDKKTG
-1880 IAHDKRIYYEELG
+1880 IAHDTRIYYEELG

-2016 YFPLERDTRTGSMPG
+2016 YFLLERDMRTGSMPG

-2044 PPQRTLATNTG
+2044 PPQRTLATNSG

-2138 ENLFTKAANALRNI
+2138 EKTFTKIADALRNV
-2152 ATNTAI
+2152 ATNAAI
-2158 MLNFKTAM
+2158 MFNFKTIM
-2166 QNFSNILLYGNSVEG
+2166 QNTTNIFLYGNSTKG
-2181 FTYADAFRALY
+2181 FTHADAFRALL
-2192 RGFTGEGRVEVDA
+2192 RSFTSEGRAEVDA
-2205 ICAKSVFMRERMEVP
+2205 ICAKSAFMRERSQVP
-2220 DVTLRDIQNRAD
+2220 DITLRDIQNRSD
-2232 LNPIEKKTLKYGA
+2232 LNPIKKRTLRYGA
-2245 LLLGYTDMMTA
+2245 MLLGYTDMMTA

-2266 KINEGKKEQEALDFA
+2266 KINEGKTEQEALDFA
-2281 NAVIRRTLGSSRIH
+2281 NTVIRRTLGSSRIH
-2295 DVSSLQRGSGLF
+2295 DVSSMQRNSGLF

-2344 ERLIAFVTAKW
+2344 ERLIAFAGAKF

-2368 SLTAPFEKDKK
+2368 SLTAPFEKDKDGYRK
-2379 DDWNNLAKEL
+2379 LSKEL
-2389 INYPLSMGGPVGQ
+2389 INYPLSMGGPYGQ
-2402 AANVGVQNL
+2402 FANIGIQCL

-2424 QGLIDRGFTVARRI
+2424 QDLIDKGFTVPRLL
-2438 NDVAEGKKEPGE
+2438 NDVVEGKTEPGE
-2450 LIEQTAYVGGA
+2450 LIEQAAYVGGA
-2461 YLGIPSGI
+2461 FLGVPSGI
-2469 FNIIFNGIDIAADD
+2469 FNIIFNSIDIASDD

-2498 ERKKD
+2498 ERKKG

>member
-60 KSNSSPTI
+60 KSNNSPTI

-75 DDKPGIGTAVI
+75 DDKPGIGTAVM

-94 GLFGAAKAAID
+94 GLFGAAKAAVD
-105 SNIEAHK
+105 ANIEAHK

-178 AGAKTVHAISMLYN
+178 AGMKTVHAISMLYN

-216 AGLLNAIPQAVLEE
+216 AGLLNAVPQAVLEE

-286 KLAEKWGENWQQN
+286 KLAEMWGENWQQN

-310 AILGGTASGA
+310 AILGGSVSGVS
-320 KVAVD
+320 VAVD
-325 SVVEHVALKANE
+325 SAVEHVALKANE

-350 RETGINPERAAA
+350 RETGINPESAAA

-387 QTSSNNKLY
+387 QTSSNNKLF

-529 KAKQKNGWF
+529 KGAAGRKQRGWTQKVWGRAKGW
-538 SKGGVLKKEQFYTT
+538 K
-552 NITGNEMGHYSGLKD
+552 
-567 LQKKTFAWY
+567 
-576 KENLQGTSVQNSVLG
+576 QNSQT
-591 EIRIDKGYQE
+591 ETKG
-601 NNIKFTGA
+601 
-609 GKREMSHTA
+609 
-618 AKKEKLFAT
+618 
-627 RYLREII
+627 
-634 ENGNFVTEAASQKE
+634 
-648 KHSGEN
+648 
-654 FYYIH
+654 
-659 SALNVNGQKMYV
+659 
-671 VVDVIERKDK
+671 
-681 SLSYYNHNVFNE
+681 
-693 SEYKK
+693 
-698 IEDAL
+698 
-703 KPSGSGVSSPVQHLE
+703 
-718 QQSSEGEF
+718 
-726 KPSVS
+726 
-731 QQFEAGTSISNDNP
+731 QFRQA
-745 SFADSISQKV
+745 
-755 RVYKQQKI
+755 
-763 VNGTLTDKGMISPMD
+763 D
-778 DGSYIITLF
+778 DGTYIIDLF
-787 KGADASTV
+787 KGADASTA
-795 IHETGHYFVETMIN
+795 IHETGHYFAETMIN

-856 FETYVMEGKAPSVGL
+856 FETYIMEGKAPSVGL

-888 IARSENAAELTPE
+888 IARSENAADLTPE

-937 SDQNKKVLQDKILK
+937 SDQNKKALQDKILQ

-1002 VGYEFGKETK
+1002 VAGEFGKEST
-1012 VINSQF
+1012 
-1018 VTDKTGMAHAN
+1018 
-1029 NSERPLGKIALA
+1029 LA

-1130 HANFRQK
+1130 HANFKQK

-1167 LKDTNGAIDDILNP
+1167 LKDTNGTIDDILNP

-1215 NRTEGKYANDFAG
+1215 NRTEGKYANDLAG

-1314 YDLRSTGLDYGDA
+1314 YDLRSTGLDYGDV

-1451 LKALKHEFEANPDKV
+1451 LKALKHELETNPDKV

-1625 KAGLLEEAAMYKQQM
+1625 KAGLLEEAAMYKQQQ

-1718 YGDEIIY
+1718 YGDKIIS

-1802 SKKSLRKRIVEW
+1802 SKKSLRKRILDW
-1814 PKNFMA
+1814 PKNIIA

-1840 TKEFY
+1840 TREFY

-1850 CADMESTMLEG
+1850 CADMESEMLES
-1861 YQKELTD
+1861 YQNELID
-1868 ALQKWEPDKETG
+1868 ALQKWEPDKKTG
-1880 IAHDKRIYYEELG
+1880 IAHEQRIYYEELG

-2016 YFPLERDTRTGSMPG
+2016 YFPLERDMRTGSMPG

-2044 PPQRTLATNTG
+2044 PPQRTLATDT
-2055 SSKSRTGGKYPVDL
+2055 SASKARTGGKYPVDL

-2107 VERLGDTNVRLLR
+2107 VERLGDTNVRLFR

-2138 ENLFTKAANALRNI
+2138 ENVYTKIANALRNV

-2158 MLNFKTAM
+2158 MFNFKTAM
-2166 QNFSNILLYGNSVEG
+2166 QNFTNILLYGNSVEG
-2181 FTYADAFRALY
+2181 FTHADAFRALY
-2192 RGFTGEGRVEVDA
+2192 RGLTGKGRAEVDA
-2205 ICAKSVFMRERMEVP
+2205 ICAKSAFMRERMEVP
-2220 DVTLRDIQNRAD
+2220 DVTLRDIQNRSD
-2232 LNPIEKKTLKYGA
+2232 LNSIEKKTLKYGA
-2245 LLLGYTDMMTA
+2245 MLLGYTDMMTA

-2266 KINEGKKEQEALDFA
+2266 KINEGKTEQEAIDFA
-2281 NAVIRRTLGSSRIH
+2281 NTVIRRTLGSSRVH

-2331 KRLWNSGEKKEMA
+2331 KRLWNSGEKKEMV
-2344 ERLIAFVTAKW
+2344 ERLIAFATAKFI
-2355 LGVCLLNVAIAEL
+2355 GVCLLNVAIGEL
-2368 SLTAPFEKDKK
+2368 SLTAPFEKDKDGYRK
-2379 DDWNNLAKEL
+2379 LTKEL
-2389 INYPLSMGGPVGQ
+2389 INYPLSMGGTAGQ
-2402 AANVGVQNL
+2402 LANIGIQNL
-2411 LGMRNY
+2411 LGMKNY

-2424 QGLIDRGFTVARRI
+2424 QGLIDKSMTVYRRLGKVARGE
-2438 NDVAEGKKEPGE
+2438 EGAGE

-2461 YLGIPSGI
+2461 FLGVPASV
-2469 FNIIFNGIDIAADD
+2469 FNILFNSIDIANDN

>member
-1 MSWEDNEKE
+1 MSWEDNERE
-10 FQRLRN
+10 FQRLQQ

-60 KSNSSPTI
+60 KSNNSPTI
-68 DTSSIIN
+68 DTASIIS

-94 GLFGAAKAAID
+94 GLFGAAKAAVD
-105 SNIEAHK
+105 ANIEAHK

-138 LKREEVRADTAA
+138 LKREEVKADTAA

-164 LAQLALTKGVGAAG
+164 LVQLALTKGAGAAG

-201 LRLRKEGVSASRAAE
+201 LRLRKEGVNASRAAE
-216 AGLLNAIPQAVLEE
+216 AGLMNAIPQAVLEE

-286 KLAEKWGENWQQN
+286 KLAAMWGENWQQN
-299 LKEAGYSGLIG
+299 LKEAGYSGLVG
-310 AILGGTASGA
+310 GILGGTVSGVS
-320 KVAVD
+320 VAVD
-325 SVVEHVALKANE
+325 SAVEHVALKANE
-337 ERKAKLVADAERI
+337 ERKAKLLADAERI
-350 RETGINPERAAA
+350 KETGINPEYAGASIDA
-362 TIEANNPNFED
+362 INANVED
-373 DTVTVSAQDLEGYK
+373 NTVTVSAQDLEGYK
-387 QTSSNNKLY
+387 QTSNNNKLFD
-396 EELGITEEEV
+396 ELGVTAEEV
-406 GAAAELGQ
+406 ATAAELGQ

-430 NALFEATKDN
+430 TALFEATKDN

-459 LREGYNLTRQASTEL
+459 LREGYNLTRQASAEL
-474 DAELDAIV
+474 DTELDAIV
-482 DSATKAGMNKSH
+482 GSATKAGMNKSH

-552 NITGNEMGHYSGLKD
+552 NITGNEMGHYSDLKS
-567 LQKKTFAWY
+567 LQKKAFAWY
-576 KENLQGTSVQNSVLG
+576 RDNLQGTSVHNGVLG
-591 EIRIDKGYQE
+591 DIRIDKGYQE
-601 NNIKFTGA
+601 NNIKFGTSGR
-609 GKREMSHTA
+609 KKMEHTS
-618 AKKEKLFAT
+618 AKKEKLFAL
-627 RYLREII
+627 RYLREIM
-634 ENGNFVTEAASQKE
+634 ENGNFVTESAPQKE
-648 KHSGEN
+648 KHSDEN

-659 SALNVNGQKMYV
+659 SALNVNGEKRYV
-671 VVDVIERKDK
+671 VVTVREHNDK

-698 IEDAL
+698 IEDAF
-703 KPSGSGVSSPVQHLE
+703 KPSGSE
-718 QQSSEGEF
+718 QF
-726 KPSVS
+726 KAQP
-731 QQFEAGTSISNDNP
+731 SISNKTS
-745 SFADSISQKV
+745 SFADSVSQKADN
-755 RVYKQQKI
+755 YKQQKI
-763 VNGTLTDKGMISPMD
+763 VNGTLKDKGMFSPAE

-795 IHETGHYFVETMIN
+795 IHETGHYFAETMIN

-834 ADTWASGD
+834 AETWASGD

-856 FETYVMEGKAPSVGL
+856 FETYIMEGKAPSVGL
-871 RGAFQR
+871 RGVFQR

-888 IARSENAAELTPE
+888 IARSDNAAELTPE

-937 SDQNKKVLQDKILK
+937 SDQNKKALQDKILK

-985 QIEEAVAREL
+985 QIEEAVALEL
-995 VNQARRQ
+995 VNRARHQ
-1002 VGYEFGKETK
+1002 VGYEFGKEVK
-1012 VINSQF
+1012 AVDSHFI
-1018 VTDKTGMAHAN
+1018 DDEHGMAHAN
-1029 NSERPLGKIALA
+1029 NSDTLWRKTKPA

-1101 EDMLIAMFSKS
+1101 EDMLIAIFSKS
-1112 RQKSVTN
+1112 RQKTVTN

-1130 HANFRQK
+1130 HANFKQK

-1204 INGKWGYFAAT
+1204 INGRWGYFAT
-1215 NRTEGKYANDFAG
+1215 TDRVEGKYADELAG
-1228 IPDQGAVL
+1228 IPDQSAVL
-1236 VDFGEIGK
+1236 VDFGEMGK

-1250 TKRALEQADIEGLV
+1250 TKRALEQAEIEGLV
-1264 FHEAGDSIRN
+1264 FYEAGESISGD
-1274 VNWVSRYVHDYGGS
+1274 NWVSRYVHEYGGS

-1300 IAEKIARGEDIADY
+1300 IAEKIARGKDIADY
-1314 YDLRSTGLDYGDA
+1314 WNLRMYGLDYSDEA
-1327 EIKADF
+1327 EWF
-1333 KHIVDELDRLQAL
+1333 KKTSDELDRLQAL

-1401 NENESSDVQDNWA
+1401 NENESSDLQDNWA

-1420 GGDRA
+1420 GGDKA

-1451 LKALKHEFEANPDKV
+1451 LKALKHELETNPDKV

-1625 KAGLLEEAAMYKQQM
+1625 KAGLLEEAAMYKQQQ

-1650 VKAKHKIESARKYVR
+1650 VKAKHQIESARKYVK

-1693 HRKDFNTNGREIQ
+1693 HRKDFNTNGREVQ
-1706 SLSEYIAEMQAK
+1706 PLSDYIAEMQAK
-1718 YGDEIIY
+1718 YGDEIIS

-1814 PKNFMA
+1814 PKNIIA

-1832 DNWTEGYF
+1832 DNWTEEGYF
-1840 TKEFY
+1840 TREFY

-1850 CADMESTMLEG
+1850 CADMESTMLES
-1861 YQKELTD
+1861 YQNELID
-1868 ALQKWEPDKETG
+1868 ALQKWEPDKKTG
-1880 IAHDKRIYYEELG
+1880 IAHDTRIYYEELG

-2044 PPQRTLATNTG
+2044 PPQRTLTTNTG
-2055 SSKSRTGGKYPVDL
+2055 SSKARTGGKYPVDL

-2107 VERLGDTNVRLLR
+2107 VERLGDTNVRLFR

-2138 ENLFTKAANALRNI
+2138 EKTFTKIANALRN
-2152 ATNTAI
+2152 ATINMAI
-2158 MLNFKTAM
+2158 MFNFKAAM
-2166 QNFSNILLYGNSVEG
+2166 QNTTNIFLYGNSTEG
-2181 FTYADAFRALY
+2181 FTHADAFRALL
-2192 RGFTGEGRVEVDA
+2192 RSFTGEGRAEVDA
-2205 ICAKSVFMRERMEVP
+2205 ICAKSAFMRERSQAP
-2220 DVTLRDIQNRAD
+2220 DITLRDIQKRSD
-2232 LNPIEKKTLKYGA
+2232 LDPIEKKTLKYGA

-2266 KINEGKKEQEALDFA
+2266 KINEGKTEQEALDFA
-2281 NAVIRRTLGSSRIH
+2281 NTVIRRTLGSSRIH
-2295 DVSSLQRGSGLF
+2295 DVSSLQRSSGLF
-2307 RLFTMFQGFF
+2307 RVFTMFQGFF

-2324 DREAHIA
+2324 DREAHIV

-2344 ERLIAFVTAKW
+2344 ERLIAFVGAKF
-2355 LGVCLLNVAIAEL
+2355 LSVCFLNVAIAEL
-2368 SLTAPFEKDKK
+2368 SLTAPFEKDEDGYRK
-2379 DDWNNLAKEL
+2379 LSKEL
-2389 INYPLSMGGPVGQ
+2389 INYPLSMGGPVVQ
-2402 AANVGVQNL
+2402 AANVGVQTL

-2417 GYRLTAA
+2417 GYRLTAV
-2424 QGLIDRGFTVARRI
+2424 QGLMDKGFTVIRRAGKVARGE
-2438 NDVAEGKKEPGE
+2438 EGPGE
-2450 LIEQTAYVGGA
+2450 LAEQAAYVFGA
-2461 YLGIPSGI
+2461 WRGVPAGIVNI
-2469 FNIIFNGIDIAADD
+2469 LFNSLDIAEDN
-2483 MDFELQDIYKRRPKS
+2483 MDFELQDLIKRRPRS
-2498 ERKKD
+2498 ERKHEQ

>member
-1 MSWEDNEKE
+1 MANEPLDEFDRRLKAKKE
-10 FQRLRN
+10 
-16 EKQDWY
+16 
-22 NGGYATGADSNL
+22 YANYGFISDIDSGL
-34 TPAETL
+34 SPAETL

-60 KSNSSPTI
+60 KSNNSPTI

-75 DDKPGIGTAVI
+75 DDKPGVGTAVI

-150 GQLGYDLAENGIQL
+150 GQLGYDLAENGVQL

-178 AGAKTVHAISMLYN
+178 ATAKVTHAISMLYN

-216 AGLLNAIPQAVLEE
+216 AGLMNAIPQAVLEE

-350 RETGINPERAAA
+350 KETGINPERAAA

-396 EELGITEEEV
+396 EELGVTEDEV
-406 GAAAELGQ
+406 ATAAELGQ
-414 DIDISRGKFTA
+414 DVDISRGKFTA

-474 DAELDAIV
+474 DTELDAIV

-538 SKGGVLKKEQFYTT
+538 SKGGELNKEQFYTT
-552 NITGNEMGHYSGLKD
+552 NITGNEMGHYTDLKD

-576 KENLQGTSVQNSVLG
+576 RDNLQGTSVYNSMLG

-618 AKKEKLFAT
+618 AKREKLFAT

-648 KHSGEN
+648 KHSGEH

-659 SALNVNGQKMYV
+659 STLNVNGQKMYV
-671 VVDVIERKDK
+671 VVNVIERKDK

-693 SEYKK
+693 NEYKK

-718 QQSSEGEF
+718 QQSSF
-726 KPSVS
+726 ADSVS
-731 QQFEAGTSISNDNP
+731 QKADN
-745 SFADSISQKV
+745 
-755 RVYKQQKI
+755 YKQQKI
-763 VNGTLTDKGMISPMD
+763 VNGTLKDKGMISPMD
-778 DGSYIITLF
+778 DGTYIITLF

-856 FETYVMEGKAPSVGL
+856 FETYIMEGKAPSVGL
-871 RGAFQR
+871 RGVFQR

-937 SDQNKKVLQDKILK
+937 SDQNKKTLQDKILK

-995 VNQARRQ
+995 VNQARQQ
-1002 VGYEFGKETK
+1002 VAGEFGKEST
-1012 VINSQF
+1012 
-1018 VTDKTGMAHAN
+1018 
-1029 NSERPLGKIALA
+1029 LA

-1052 VLGSVLPN
+1052 VLGNVLPN

-1112 RQKSVTN
+1112 RQKTVTN
-1119 PTFVVDEHGMA
+1119 PEFVTDEHGMA
-1130 HANFRQK
+1130 HANFKQK

-1204 INGKWGYFAAT
+1204 INGKWGYFAAS
-1215 NRTEGKYANDFAG
+1215 NRTEGKYADDLAG
-1228 IPDQGAVL
+1228 IPNQSAVL

-1401 NENESSDVQDNWA
+1401 NENEGSDVQDNWA

-1420 GGDRA
+1420 GGDKA

-1451 LKALKHEFEANPDKV
+1451 LKALKHELETNPDKV
-1466 DLVEMSKKRSLSNEQ
+1466 DLVEMSKKRALSNEQ

-1508 SERAMVRQEIDK
+1508 SERAMVRQEIGK

-1625 KAGLLEEAAMYKQQM
+1625 KAGLLEEAAMYKQQQ

-1650 VKAKHKIESARKYVR
+1650 VKAKHQIESARKYVR

-1693 HRKDFNTNGREIQ
+1693 HRKDFNTNGREVQ
-1706 SLSEYIAEMQAK
+1706 SLSDYIAEMQAK
-1718 YGDEIIY
+1718 YGDEIIS

-1731 NPNNDLTNAPQL
+1731 NPNNDLTNAPKL

-1764 DTQMNKIAAGEAFE
+1764 DTKMNKIAAGKAFE

-1802 SKKSLRKRIVEW
+1802 SKKSLRKRIIDW
-1814 PKNFMA
+1814 PKNIIA

-1832 DNWTEGYF
+1832 DNWTEEGYF
-1840 TKEFY
+1840 TREFY

-1868 ALQKWEPDKETG
+1868 ALQKWEPDRESG
-1880 IAHDKRIYYEELG
+1880 IAHEKRIYYEELG

-1901 IAMLCNLGSDSNA
+1901 IAMLCNLGTDSNA

-1920 KPVGVKNSDIWVEE
+1920 KPVGVKGDIWVEA
-1934 SELIGREEAMLQT
+1934 SELIGKEEAMLQT

-1953 FLCKHLTKAD
+1953 FLCKHLTKED

-1995 IEASPLVMK
+1995 IEASPLVLK
-2004 LASGESVVFDGG
+2004 LASGESVVFEGG

-2044 PPQRTLATNTG
+2044 PPQRTLATDT
-2055 SSKSRTGGKYPVDL
+2055 SASKARTGGKYPVDL

-2078 KSTIHDICYRE
+2078 KKYIHDICYRE

-2107 VERLGDTNVRLLR
+2107 VERLGDTNVRLFR

-2138 ENLFTKAANALRNI
+2138 ENLFTKAADALRN
-2152 ATNTAI
+2152 ATMTMAI
-2158 MLNFKTAM
+2158 MLNFKAAM
-2166 QNFSNILLYGNSVEG
+2166 QNTTNIFLYGNSTEG
-2181 FTYADAFRALY
+2181 FTHADAFRALL
-2192 RGFTGEGRVEVDA
+2192 RSFTGEGRAEVDA
-2205 ICAKSVFMRERMEVP
+2205 ICAKSAFMRERSQAP
-2220 DVTLRDIQNRAD
+2220 DITLRDIQKRSD
-2232 LNPIEKKTLKYGA
+2232 LDPIEKKTLKYGA

-2266 KINEGKKEQEALDFA
+2266 KINEGKTEQEALDFA
-2281 NAVIRRTLGSSRIH
+2281 NTVIRRTLGSSRIH
-2295 DVSSLQRGSGLF
+2295 DVSSLQRSSGLF
-2307 RLFTMFQGFF
+2307 RVFTMFQGFF

-2324 DREAHIA
+2324 DREAHIV
-2331 KRLWNSGEKKEMA
+2331 KRLWNSGEKKEMV
-2344 ERLIAFVTAKW
+2344 ERLIAFVGAKF
-2355 LGVCLLNVAIAEL
+2355 LSVCFLNVAIAEL
-2368 SLTAPFEKDKK
+2368 SLTAPFEKDEDGYRK
-2379 DDWNNLAKEL
+2379 LTKEL
-2389 INYPLSMGGPVGQ
+2389 INYPLSMGGPVVQ
-2402 AANVGVQNL
+2402 AANVGVQTL

-2417 GYRLTAA
+2417 GYRLTAV
-2424 QGLIDRGFTVARRI
+2424 QGLMDKGFTVIRRAGKVARGE
-2438 NDVAEGKKEPGE
+2438 EGPGE
-2450 LIEQTAYVGGA
+2450 LAEQAAYVFGA
-2461 YLGIPSGI
+2461 WRGVPAGIVNI
-2469 FNIIFNGIDIAADD
+2469 LFNSLDIAEDN
-2483 MDFELQDIYKRRPKS
+2483 MDFELQDLIKRRPRS
-2498 ERKKD
+2498 ERKHEQ

>member
-1 MSWEDNEKE
+1 MANEPLDEFDRRLKAKKE
-10 FQRLRN
+10 
-16 EKQDWY
+16 
-22 NGGYATGADSNL
+22 YANYGFIADIDSGL
-34 TPAETL
+34 SPAETL

-60 KSNSSPTI
+60 QSNSSPTI

-75 DDKPGIGTAVI
+75 DDKPGIGTAVM

-94 GLFGAAKAAID
+94 GLFGAAKAAVD
-105 SNIEAHK
+105 ANIEAHK

-138 LKREEVRADTAA
+138 LKREEVKADTAA

-164 LAQLALTKGVGAAG
+164 LVQLALTKGVGAAG

-201 LRLRKEGVSASRAAE
+201 LRLRKEGVNASRAAE
-216 AGLLNAIPQAVLEE
+216 AGLMNAIPQAVLEE
-230 LPLGRLLKKMPAGSG
+230 LPLGRMLKKMPAGSG
-245 LKAKI
+245 LKTKI

-310 AILGGTASGA
+310 AILGGSVSGVS
-320 KVAVD
+320 VAVD
-325 SVVEHVALKANE
+325 SAVEHVALKANE

-362 TIEANNPNFED
+362 EIEANNPNFED

-396 EELGITEEEV
+396 EELGITEEEL

-514 AAWLQKNKLRFEDGG
+514 AAWLQKNKLRFQSGSAPKPLKSGWMQAAAFISEYPNAESFIKEITSLDKSQANQRSYKYKHRNGG
-529 KAKQKNGWF
+529 TYEILGSNFTHTEIGAHSLKAKQWDDILLHLDDVNSIEEARIAD
-538 SKGGVLKKEQFYTT
+538 SKGLHGGTVVFQKVNGKLGTYAVVTEYSTSGRVFITTAGMDGTPNVNVNAWAKKVRGSQILQQKALQLSAGKVGQTSYTKILQERFGIVKKFYKQ
-552 NITGNEMGHYSGLKD
+552 EEGLKD
-567 LQKKTFAWY
+567 
-576 KENLQGTSVQNSVLG
+576 
-591 EIRIDKGYQE
+591 
-601 NNIKFTGA
+601 
-609 GKREMSHTA
+609 
-618 AKKEKLFAT
+618 
-627 RYLREII
+627 
-634 ENGNFVTEAASQKE
+634 
-648 KHSGEN
+648 
-654 FYYIH
+654 
-659 SALNVNGQKMYV
+659 
-671 VVDVIERKDK
+671 
-681 SLSYYNHNVFNE
+681 
-693 SEYKK
+693 
-698 IEDAL
+698 
-703 KPSGSGVSSPVQHLE
+703 
-718 QQSSEGEF
+718 
-726 KPSVS
+726 
-731 QQFEAGTSISNDNP
+731 
-745 SFADSISQKV
+745 
-755 RVYKQQKI
+755 
-763 VNGTLTDKGMISPMD
+763 KGMFSPAE

-856 FETYVMEGKAPSVGL
+856 FETYIMEGKAPSVGL

-922 EGMFGGLPENITSKL
+922 EGIFGGLPENITSKL
-937 SDQNKKVLQDKILK
+937 SDQNKKTLQDKILK

-985 QIEEAVAREL
+985 QIEQAVAQEL
-995 VNQARRQ
+995 VNRARVQ
-1002 VGYEFGKETK
+1002 VGQEFGQESK
-1012 VINSQF
+1012 
-1018 VTDKTGMAHAN
+1018 
-1029 NSERPLGKIALA
+1029 LA

-1052 VLGSVLPN
+1052 VLGSILPN

-1091 TLSKERVANA
+1091 TLSKERIANA
-1101 EDMLIAMFSKS
+1101 EDMLVAMFSKS
-1112 RQKSVTN
+1112 RQKTVTN

-1130 HANFRQK
+1130 HANFKQK

-1167 LKDTNGAIDDILNP
+1167 LKDTNRTIDDILNP

-1228 IPDQGAVL
+1228 IPDQSAVL

-1288 VSDLTSKKGRRR
+1288 VSDLTSKKGRRK

-1401 NENESSDVQDNWA
+1401 NENEGSDVQDNWA

-1451 LKALKHEFEANPDKV
+1451 LKALKHELEANPDKV
-1466 DLVEMSKKRSLSNEQ
+1466 DLVEMSKKRALSNEQ

-1604 MKPRRFAMAERRA
+1604 MKARRFAMAERRA

-1625 KAGLLEEAAMYKQQM
+1625 KAGLLEEAAMYKQQQ

-1650 VKAKHKIESARKYVR
+1650 VKAKHQIESARKYVR

-1693 HRKDFNTNGREIQ
+1693 HRKDFNTNGREVQ
-1706 SLSEYIAEMQAK
+1706 LLSDYIAEMQAK
-1718 YGDEIIY
+1718 YGDEIIS

-1840 TKEFY
+1840 TREFY

-1934 SELIGREEAMLQT
+1934 SELIGKEEAMLQT

-2004 LASGESVVFDGG
+2004 LASGESVVFEGG

-2055 SSKSRTGGKYPVDL
+2055 SSKARTGGKYPVDL

-2181 FTYADAFRALY
+2181 FTHADAFRALY
-2192 RGFTGEGRVEVDA
+2192 RGFTGEGRAEVDA

-2220 DVTLRDIQNRAD
+2220 DVTLRDIQNRSD
-2232 LNPIEKKTLKYGA
+2232 LNSIEKKTLKYGA
-2245 LLLGYTDMMTA
+2245 MLLGYTDMMTA

-2266 KINEGKKEQEALDFA
+2266 KINEGKTEQEALDFA

-2389 INYPLSMGGPVGQ
+2389 INYPLSMSGPVGQ

-2424 QGLIDRGFTVARRI
+2424 QGLIDRGFTVARCL

-2450 LIEQTAYVGGA
+2450 LIEQAAYVGGA

-2498 ERKKD
+2498 ERKKRLTKISQSSIDTNL

>member
-1 MSWEDNEKE
+1 MANEPLDEFDRRLKAKKE
-10 FQRLRN
+10 
-16 EKQDWY
+16 
-22 NGGYATGADSNL
+22 YANYGFIADIDSGL
-34 TPAETL
+34 SPAATL

-60 KSNSSPTI
+60 KSNNSPTI
-68 DTSSIIN
+68 DTASIIS

-94 GLFGAAKAAID
+94 GLFGAAKAAVD
-105 SNIEAHK
+105 ANIEAHK

-138 LKREEVRADTAA
+138 LKREEVKADTAA

-164 LAQLALTKGVGAAG
+164 LVQLALTKGAGAAG
-178 AGAKTVHAISMLYN
+178 AGMKTVHAISMLYN

-201 LRLRKEGVSASRAAE
+201 LRLRKEGVNASRAAE
-216 AGLLNAIPQAVLEE
+216 AGLMNAVPQAVLEE

-286 KLAEKWGENWQQN
+286 KLAEMWGENWQQN

-310 AILGGTASGA
+310 GILGGTVSGVS
-320 KVAVD
+320 VAVD
-325 SVVEHVALKANE
+325 SAVEHVALKANE

-350 RETGINPERAAA
+350 KETGINPEYAGASIDA
-362 TIEANNPNFED
+362 INANVED
-373 DTVTVSAQDLEGYK
+373 NTVTVSAQDLEGYK
-387 QTSSNNKLY
+387 QTSNNNKLF

-406 GAAAELGQ
+406 ATAAELGQ

-552 NITGNEMGHYSGLKD
+552 NITGNEMGHYSDLKS
-567 LQKKTFAWY
+567 LQKKAFAWY
-576 KENLQGTSVQNSVLG
+576 RDNLQGTSVHNGVLG
-591 EIRIDKGYQE
+591 DIRIDKGYQE
-601 NNIKFTGA
+601 NNIKFGA
-609 GKREMSHTA
+609 SGRKKMEHTS
-618 AKKEKLFAT
+618 AKKEKLFAL
-627 RYLREII
+627 RYLREIM
-634 ENGNFVTEAASQKE
+634 ENGNFVTESAPQKE
-648 KHSGEN
+648 KHSDEN

-659 SALNVNGQKMYV
+659 SALNVNGEKRYV
-671 VVDVIERKDK
+671 VVTVREHNDK

-698 IEDAL
+698 IEDAF
-703 KPSGSGVSSPVQHLE
+703 KPSGSE
-718 QQSSEGEF
+718 QF
-726 KPSVS
+726 KAQP
-731 QQFEAGTSISNDNP
+731 SISNKTS
-745 SFADSISQKV
+745 SFADSVSQKADN
-755 RVYKQQKI
+755 YKQQKI
-763 VNGTLTDKGMISPMD
+763 VNGTLKDKGMFSPAE

-795 IHETGHYFVETMIN
+795 IHETGHYFAETMIN

-834 ADTWASGD
+834 AETWASGD

-856 FETYVMEGKAPSVGL
+856 FETYIMEGKAPSVGL
-871 RGAFQR
+871 RGVFQR

-888 IARSENAAELTPE
+888 IARSDNAAELTPE

-922 EGMFGGLPENITSKL
+922 EGMFGALPDNITSTL
-937 SDQNKKVLQDKILK
+937 SEQNKKTLQDKILK

-985 QIEEAVAREL
+985 QIEEAVAWEL
-995 VNQARRQ
+995 VNRARRQ
-1002 VGYEFGKETK
+1002 VGYEFGQEVK
-1012 VINSQF
+1012 VVDSHFI
-1018 VTDKTGMAHAN
+1018 DDEHGMAHAN
-1029 NSERPLGKIALA
+1029 NSDTPWRKTKLA

-1052 VLGSVLPN
+1052 VLGSILPN

-1101 EDMLIAMFSKS
+1101 EDMLIAIFSKS
-1112 RQKSVTN
+1112 RQKTVTN

-1130 HANFRQK
+1130 HANFKQK

-1204 INGKWGYFAAT
+1204 INGRWGYFAT
-1215 NRTEGKYANDFAG
+1215 TDRVEGKYADELAG
-1228 IPDQGAVL
+1228 IPDQSAVL
-1236 VDFGEIGK
+1236 VDFGEMGK

-1250 TKRALEQADIEGLV
+1250 TKRALEQAEIEGLV
-1264 FHEAGDSIRN
+1264 FYEAGESISGD
-1274 VNWVSRYVHDYGGS
+1274 NWVSRYVHEYGGS

-1300 IAEKIARGEDIADY
+1300 IAEKIARGKDIADY
-1314 YDLRSTGLDYGDA
+1314 WNLRMYGLDYSDEA
-1327 EIKADF
+1327 EWF
-1333 KHIVDELDRLQAL
+1333 KKTSDELDRLQAL

-1401 NENESSDVQDNWA
+1401 NENESSDLQDNWA

-1420 GGDRA
+1420 GGDKA

-1451 LKALKHEFEANPDKV
+1451 LKALKHELETNPDKV
-1466 DLVEMSKKRSLSNEQ
+1466 DLVEMSKKRALSNEQ

-1508 SERAMVRQEIDK
+1508 SERATVRQEIDK

-1625 KAGLLEEAAMYKQQM
+1625 KAGLLEEAAMYKQQQ

-1650 VKAKHKIESARKYVR
+1650 VKAKHQIESARKYVR

-1693 HRKDFNTNGREIQ
+1693 HRKDFNTNSREVQ
-1706 SLSEYIAEMQAK
+1706 PLSDYIAEMQAK
-1718 YGDEIIY
+1718 YGGKIIS
-1725 MPEFVL
+1725 MPDFVL

-1814 PKNFMA
+1814 PKNIIA

-1832 DNWTEGYF
+1832 DNWTEEGYF
-1840 TKEFY
+1840 TREFY

-1850 CADMESTMLEG
+1850 CADMESTMLES
-1861 YQKELTD
+1861 YQNELID
-1868 ALQKWEPDKETG
+1868 ALQKWEPDKKTG
-1880 IAHDKRIYYEELG
+1880 IAHDTRIYYEELG

-2016 YFPLERDTRTGSMPG
+2016 YFPLERDMRTGSMPG

-2044 PPQRTLATNTG
+2044 PPQRTLATNSG

-2138 ENLFTKAANALRNI
+2138 EKTFTKIADALRNV
-2152 ATNTAI
+2152 ATNAAI
-2158 MLNFKTAM
+2158 MFNFKTIM
-2166 QNFSNILLYGNSVEG
+2166 QNTTNIFLYGNSTKG
-2181 FTYADAFRALY
+2181 FTHADAFRALL
-2192 RGFTGEGRVEVDA
+2192 RSFTSEGRAEVDA
-2205 ICAKSVFMRERMEVP
+2205 ICAKSAFMRERSQVP
-2220 DVTLRDIQNRAD
+2220 DITLRDIQNRSD
-2232 LNPIEKKTLKYGA
+2232 LNPIEKRTLRYGA
-2245 LLLGYTDMMTA
+2245 MLLGYTDMMTA

-2266 KINEGKKEQEALDFA
+2266 KINEGKTEQEALDFA
-2281 NAVIRRTLGSSRIH
+2281 NTVIRRTLGSSRIH
-2295 DVSSLQRGSGLF
+2295 DVSSMQRNSGLF

-2344 ERLIAFVTAKW
+2344 ERLIAFAGAKF

-2368 SLTAPFEKDKK
+2368 SLTAPFEKDKDGYRK
-2379 DDWNNLAKEL
+2379 LSKEL
-2389 INYPLSMGGPVGQ
+2389 INYPLSMGGPYGQ
-2402 AANVGVQNL
+2402 FANIGIQCL

-2424 QGLIDRGFTVARRI
+2424 QGLIDKGFTVPRRL
-2438 NDVAEGKKEPGE
+2438 NDVVEGKTEPGE
-2450 LIEQTAYVGGA
+2450 LIEQAAYVGGA
-2461 YLGIPSGI
+2461 FLGVPSGI
-2469 FNIIFNGIDIAADD
+2469 FNIIFNSIDIASDD

>member
-1 MSWEDNEKE
+1 MANEPLDEFDRRLKAKKE
-10 FQRLRN
+10 
-16 EKQDWY
+16 
-22 NGGYATGADSNL
+22 YANYGFIADIDSGL
-34 TPAETL
+34 SPAETL

-60 KSNSSPTI
+60 KSNNSPTI

-75 DDKPGIGTAVI
+75 DDKPGIGTAVM

-94 GLFGAAKAAID
+94 GLFGAAKAAVD
-105 SNIEAHK
+105 ANIEAHK

-122 QSENISKAL
+122 QSKNISKAL

-150 GQLGYDLAENGIQL
+150 GQLGYDLAENGVQL
-164 LAQLALTKGVGAAG
+164 LVQLALTKGVGAAG

-201 LRLRKEGVSASRAAE
+201 LRLRKEGVSASRAGE

-230 LPLGRLLKKMPAGSG
+230 LPLGKLLKKMPAGSG

-279 NPGASTA
+279 NPGASAA

-396 EELGITEEEV
+396 EELGITEDEV
-406 GAAAELGQ
+406 ATAAELGQ

-425 AMAKD
+425 TMAKD

-459 LREGYNLTRQASTEL
+459 LREGYNLTRQASAEL
-474 DAELDAIV
+474 DTELDAIV

-500 VLESRALIADPENP
+500 VLESRALVADPENP
-514 AAWLQKNKLRFEDGG
+514 AAWLQKNKLRFENGG
-529 KAKQKNGWF
+529 KVRQKNGWF
-538 SKGGVLKKEQFYTT
+538 SKGGELNKEQFYTT
-552 NITGNEMGHYSGLKD
+552 NITGNEMGHYTDLKD

-576 KENLQGTSVQNSVLG
+576 RDNLQGTSVYNSVLG

-618 AKKEKLFAT
+618 AKREKLFAT

-648 KHSGEN
+648 KHSGEH

-659 SALNVNGQKMYV
+659 STLNVNGQKMYV
-671 VVDVIERKDK
+671 VVNVIERKDK

-693 SEYKK
+693 NEYKK

-718 QQSSEGEF
+718 QQSSKEAF
-726 KPSVS
+726 KPSDS
-731 QQFEAGTSISNDNP
+731 EQFKAQPSILNETS
-745 SFADSISQKV
+745 SFADSVSQKADN
-755 RVYKQQKI
+755 YKQQKI
-763 VNGTLTDKGMISPMD
+763 VNGTLKDKGMISPMD
-778 DGSYIITLF
+778 DGTYVITLF

-795 IHETGHYFVETMIN
+795 IHETGHYFVETLIN

-856 FETYVMEGKAPSVGL
+856 FETYIMEGKAPSVGL

-877 FANWLSAIYSK
+877 FANWLSVIYSK

-922 EGMFGGLPENITSKL
+922 EGMFGALPDNITSTL
-937 SDQNKKVLQDKILK
+937 SEQNKKALQDKILK

-976 AAFIEEIRP
+976 AAFVEEIRP

-995 VNQARRQ
+995 VNRARVQ
-1002 VGYEFGKETK
+1002 VGQEFGQESK
-1012 VINSQF
+1012 
-1018 VTDKTGMAHAN
+1018 
-1029 NSERPLGKIALA
+1029 LA

-1052 VLGSVLPN
+1052 VLGNVLPN

-1091 TLSKERVANA
+1091 ALSKERVANA
-1101 EDMLIAMFSKS
+1101 EDMLVAAFSKA
-1112 RQKSVTN
+1112 RQKTVVN
-1119 PTFVVDEHGMA
+1119 PSFVVDANGMA
-1130 HANFRQK
+1130 HANFKQK

-1228 IPDQGAVL
+1228 IPDQSAVL

-1333 KHIVDELDRLQAL
+1333 KHIVEELDRLQAL

-1384 YASGYEMAR
+1384 YAGGYEMAR

-1401 NENESSDVQDNWA
+1401 NENEGSDVQDNWA

-1439 LVEGEQLTELNE
+1439 LVEGEQLAELNE
-1451 LKALKHEFEANPDKV
+1451 LKALKHELETNPDKV
-1466 DLVEMSKKRSLSNEQ
+1466 DLVEMSKKRALSNEQ

-1625 KAGLLEEAAMYKQQM
+1625 KAGLLEEAAMYKQQQ

-1650 VKAKHKIESARKYVR
+1650 VKAKHQIESARKYVR

-1693 HRKDFNTNGREIQ
+1693 HRKDFNTNGREVQ
-1706 SLSEYIAEMQAK
+1706 PLSDYIAEMQAK
-1718 YGDEIIY
+1718 YGGEIIS
-1725 MPEFVL
+1725 MPDFVL

-1802 SKKSLRKRIVEW
+1802 SKKSLRKRILDW
-1814 PKNFMA
+1814 PKNIIA

-1832 DNWTEGYF
+1832 DNWAENGYF
-1840 TKEFY
+1840 TREFY

-1850 CADMESTMLEG
+1850 CADMESEMLEG
-1861 YQKELTD
+1861 YQNELTD
-1868 ALQKWEPDKETG
+1868 ALQKWEPDKKTG
-1880 IAHDKRIYYEELG
+1880 IAHEQRIYYKELG

-1953 FLCKHLTKAD
+1953 FLCKHLTKED

-2016 YFPLERDTRTGSMPG
+2016 YFPLERDMRTGSMPG

-2055 SSKSRTGGKYPVDL
+2055 SSKARIGGKYPVDL

-2107 VERLGDTNVRLLR
+2107 VERLGDTNVRLFR

-2138 ENLFTKAANALRNI
+2138 EKTFTKIADALRNA
-2152 ATNTAI
+2152 ATNMVI
-2158 MLNFKTAM
+2158 MFNFKAAM
-2166 QNFSNILLYGNSVEG
+2166 QNATNIFIYGNSVAG
-2181 FTYADAFRALY
+2181 FTHADVFRALY
-2192 RGFTGEGRVEVDA
+2192 RGFTGEGRAEVDA
-2205 ICAKSVFMRERMEVP
+2205 ICAKSAFMRERSQAP
-2220 DVTLRDIQNRAD
+2220 DITLRDIQKRSD
-2232 LNPIEKKTLKYGA
+2232 LDPIEKKTLKYGA

-2266 KINEGKKEQEALDFA
+2266 KINEGKTEQEALDFA
-2281 NAVIRRTLGSSRIH
+2281 NTVIRRTLGSSRIH
-2295 DVSSLQRGSGLF
+2295 DVSSLQRSSGLF
-2307 RLFTMFQGFF
+2307 RVFTMFQGFF

-2324 DREAHIA
+2324 DREAHIV
-2331 KRLWNSGEKKEMA
+2331 KRLWNSGEKKEMV
-2344 ERLIAFVTAKW
+2344 ERLIAFVGAKF
-2355 LGVCLLNVAIAEL
+2355 LSVCFLNVAIAEL
-2368 SLTAPFEKDKK
+2368 SLTAPFEKDEDGYRK
-2379 DDWNNLAKEL
+2379 LTKEL
-2389 INYPLSMGGPVGQ
+2389 INYPLSMGGPVVQ
-2402 AANVGVQNL
+2402 AANVGVQTL

-2417 GYRLTAA
+2417 GYRLTAV
-2424 QGLIDRGFTVARRI
+2424 QGLMDKGFTVIRRAGKVARGE
-2438 NDVAEGKKEPGE
+2438 EGLGE
-2450 LIEQTAYVGGA
+2450 LAEQAAYVFGA
-2461 YLGIPSGI
+2461 WRGVPAGIVNI
-2469 FNIIFNGIDIAADD
+2469 LFNSLDIAEDN
-2483 MDFELQDIYKRRPKS
+2483 MDFELQDLIKRRPRS
-2498 ERKKD
+2498 ERKHEQ

>member
-60 KSNSSPTI
+60 KSNNSPTI
-68 DTSSIIN
+68 DTSSIIT
-75 DDKPGIGTAVI
+75 DDKPGIGTAVM

-94 GLFGAAKAAID
+94 GLFGSAKAAID
-105 SNIEAHK
+105 ANIEAHK

-150 GQLGYDLAENGIQL
+150 GQLGYDLAENGVQL

-216 AGLLNAIPQAVLEE
+216 AGLMNAIPQAVLEE

-279 NPGASTA
+279 NPGASA
-286 KLAEKWGENWQQN
+286 AQLAEKWGENWQQN

-310 AILGGTASGA
+310 AILGGTVSGT

-350 RETGINPERAAA
+350 KEAGVNPEYAAA

-396 EELGITEEEV
+396 EELGVTEDEV
-406 GAAAELGQ
+406 ATAAELGQ

-500 VLESRALIADPENP
+500 VLESRALVADPENP
-514 AAWLQKNKLRFEDGG
+514 AAWLQKNKLRFENGG
-529 KAKQKNGWF
+529 KVRQKNGWF
-538 SKGGVLKKEQFYTT
+538 SKGGELNKEQFYTT
-552 NITGNEMGHYSGLKD
+552 NITGNEMGHYTDLKD

-576 KENLQGTSVQNSVLG
+576 RDNLQGTSVYNSVLG

-618 AKKEKLFAT
+618 AKREKLFAT

-648 KHSGEN
+648 KHSGEH

-659 SALNVNGQKMYV
+659 STLNVNGQKMYV
-671 VVDVIERKDK
+671 VVNVIERKDK

-693 SEYKK
+693 NEYKK

-718 QQSSEGEF
+718 QQSSF
-726 KPSVS
+726 ADSVS
-731 QQFEAGTSISNDNP
+731 QKADN
-745 SFADSISQKV
+745 
-755 RVYKQQKI
+755 YKQQKI
-763 VNGTLTDKGMISPMD
+763 VNGTLKDKGMISPME

-795 IHETGHYFVETMIN
+795 IHETGHYFAETMIN

-842 VEAKRAGHEKLAEA
+842 VEAKRAAHEKLAEA
-856 FETYVMEGKAPSVGL
+856 FETYIMEGKAPSVGL

-877 FANWLSAIYSK
+877 FANWLSVIYSK

-922 EGMFGGLPENITSKL
+922 EGMFGALPDNITSTL
-937 SDQNKKVLQDKILK
+937 SEQNKKALQDKILK

-976 AAFIEEIRP
+976 AAFVEEIRP

-995 VNQARRQ
+995 VNRARVQ
-1002 VGYEFGKETK
+1002 VGQEFGQESK
-1012 VINSQF
+1012 
-1018 VTDKTGMAHAN
+1018 
-1029 NSERPLGKIALA
+1029 LA

-1052 VLGSVLPN
+1052 VLGNVLPN

-1091 TLSKERVANA
+1091 ALSKERVANA
-1101 EDMLIAMFSKS
+1101 EDMLVAAFSKA
-1112 RQKSVTN
+1112 RQKTVVN
-1119 PTFVVDEHGMA
+1119 PSFVVDANGMA
-1130 HANFRQK
+1130 HANFKQK

-1228 IPDQGAVL
+1228 IPDQSAVL

-1401 NENESSDVQDNWA
+1401 NENEGSDVQDNWA
-1414 RNYIRN
+1414 RNYVRN

-1451 LKALKHEFEANPDKV
+1451 LKALKHELETNPDKV
-1466 DLVEMSKKRSLSNEQ
+1466 DLVEMSKKRALSNEQ

-1625 KAGLLEEAAMYKQQM
+1625 KAGLLEEAAMYKQQQ

-1650 VKAKHKIESARKYVR
+1650 VKAKHQIESARKYVR

-1693 HRKDFNTNGREIQ
+1693 HRKDFNTNGREVQ
-1706 SLSEYIAEMQAK
+1706 PLSDYIAEMQAK
-1718 YGDEIIY
+1718 YGDEIIS

-1764 DTQMNKIAAGEAFE
+1764 DTKMNKIAADEAFE
-1778 QVKADTIAHL
+1778 KVKADTIAHL

-1802 SKKSLRKRIVEW
+1802 SKKSLRKRIIDW
-1814 PKNFMA
+1814 PKNIIA

-1840 TKEFY
+1840 TREFY

-1861 YQKELTD
+1861 YQNELTD

-1880 IAHDKRIYYEELG
+1880 IAHDQRIYYEELG

-1983 VNRRTKGFEPPK
+1983 VNRRTKGFEPSK
-1995 IEASPLVMK
+1995 IEASPLVLK
-2004 LASGESVVFDGG
+2004 LASGESVVFEGG

-2031 KFDRIDSTEEGSR
+2031 KFDRIDSTEEDSR
-2044 PPQRTLATNTG
+2044 PPQRTLTTDTSA
-2055 SSKSRTGGKYPVDL
+2055 SKARTGGKYPVDL

-2078 KSTIHDICYRE
+2078 KKYIHDICYRE

-2107 VERLGDTNVRLLR
+2107 VERLGDTNVRLFR

-2138 ENLFTKAANALRNI
+2138 EKTFTKIANALRN
-2152 ATNTAI
+2152 ATMNMAI
-2158 MLNFKTAM
+2158 MFNFKAAM
-2166 QNFSNILLYGNSVEG
+2166 QNTTNIFLYGNSTEG
-2181 FTYADAFRALY
+2181 FTHADVFRALL
-2192 RGFTGEGRVEVDA
+2192 RSFTGEGRAEVDA
-2205 ICAKSVFMRERMEVP
+2205 ICAKSAFMRERSQAP
-2220 DVTLRDIQNRAD
+2220 DITLRDIQKRSD
-2232 LNPIEKKTLKYGA
+2232 LDPIEKKTLKYGA

-2266 KINEGKKEQEALDFA
+2266 KINEGKTEQEALDFA
-2281 NAVIRRTLGSSRIH
+2281 NTVIRRTLGSSRIH
-2295 DVSSLQRGSGLF
+2295 DVSSLQRSSGLF
-2307 RLFTMFQGFF
+2307 RVFTMFQGFF

-2324 DREAHIA
+2324 DREAHIV

-2344 ERLIAFVTAKW
+2344 ERLIAFVGAKF
-2355 LGVCLLNVAIAEL
+2355 LSVCFLNVAIAEL
-2368 SLTAPFEKDKK
+2368 SLTAPFEKDKDGYRK
-2379 DDWNNLAKEL
+2379 LSKEL
-2389 INYPLSMGGPVGQ
+2389 INYPLSMGGPVVQ
-2402 AANVGVQNL
+2402 AANVGVQTL

-2417 GYRLTAA
+2417 GYRLTAV
-2424 QGLIDRGFTVARRI
+2424 QGLMDKGFTVIRRAGKVARGE
-2438 NDVAEGKKEPGE
+2438 EGPGE
-2450 LIEQTAYVGGA
+2450 LAEQAAYVFGA
-2461 YLGIPSGI
+2461 WRGVPAGIVNI
-2469 FNIIFNGIDIAADD
+2469 LFNSLDIAEDN
-2483 MDFELQDIYKRRPKS
+2483 MDFELQDLIKRRPRS
-2498 ERKKD
+2498 ERKHEQ

>member
-60 KSNSSPTI
+60 QSNSSPTI

-75 DDKPGIGTAVI
+75 DDKPGIGTAVM

-138 LKREEVRADTAA
+138 LKREEVKADTAA

-164 LAQLALTKGVGAAG
+164 LVQLALTKGVGAAG
-178 AGAKTVHAISMLYN
+178 ATAKTVHAISMLYN

-201 LRLRKEGVSASRAAE
+201 LRLRKEGVNASRAAE
-216 AGLLNAIPQAVLEE
+216 AGLMNAIPQAVLEE

-325 SVVEHVALKANE
+325 SVVEHFALKANE

-350 RETGINPERAAA
+350 KETGINPERAAA

-387 QTSSNNKLY
+387 QTSSNNKLF

-406 GAAAELGQ
+406 ATAAELGQ

-474 DAELDAIV
+474 DAELDAIA
-482 DSATKAGMNKSH
+482 DSATKAGMNKAH

-529 KAKQKNGWF
+529 KGAAGRKQRGWTQKVWGRAKGW
-538 SKGGVLKKEQFYTT
+538 K
-552 NITGNEMGHYSGLKD
+552 
-567 LQKKTFAWY
+567 
-576 KENLQGTSVQNSVLG
+576 QNSQA
-591 EIRIDKGYQE
+591 ETKG
-601 NNIKFTGA
+601 
-609 GKREMSHTA
+609 
-618 AKKEKLFAT
+618 
-627 RYLREII
+627 
-634 ENGNFVTEAASQKE
+634 
-648 KHSGEN
+648 
-654 FYYIH
+654 
-659 SALNVNGQKMYV
+659 
-671 VVDVIERKDK
+671 
-681 SLSYYNHNVFNE
+681 
-693 SEYKK
+693 
-698 IEDAL
+698 
-703 KPSGSGVSSPVQHLE
+703 
-718 QQSSEGEF
+718 
-726 KPSVS
+726 
-731 QQFEAGTSISNDNP
+731 QFRQA
-745 SFADSISQKV
+745 
-755 RVYKQQKI
+755 
-763 VNGTLTDKGMISPMD
+763 D
-778 DGSYIITLF
+778 DGTYIIDLF

-834 ADTWASGD
+834 ADVWARGD

-856 FETYVMEGKAPSVGL
+856 FETYIMEGKAPSVGL

-922 EGMFGGLPENITSKL
+922 EGMFGALPDNITSTL
-937 SDQNKKVLQDKILK
+937 SEQNKKALQDKILK

-976 AAFIEEIRP
+976 AAFVEEIRP

-995 VNQARRQ
+995 VNRARVQ
-1002 VGYEFGKETK
+1002 VGQEFGQESK
-1012 VINSQF
+1012 
-1018 VTDKTGMAHAN
+1018 
-1029 NSERPLGKIALA
+1029 LA

-1052 VLGSVLPN
+1052 VLGNVLPN

-1091 TLSKERVANA
+1091 ALSKERVANA
-1101 EDMLIAMFSKS
+1101 EDMLVAAFSKA
-1112 RQKSVTN
+1112 RQKTVVN
-1119 PTFVVDEHGMA
+1119 PSFVVDANGMA
-1130 HANFRQK
+1130 HANFKQK

-1228 IPDQGAVL
+1228 IPDQSAVL

-1274 VNWVSRYVHDYGGS
+1274 VNWVSRYVHDYGGNI
-1288 VSDLTSKKGRRR
+1288 SDLTSKKGRRR

-1384 YASGYEMAR
+1384 YAGGYEMAR

-1401 NENESSDVQDNWA
+1401 NEKESSDVQDNWA

-1420 GGDRA
+1420 GGDKA

-1451 LKALKHEFEANPDKV
+1451 LKALKHELETNPDKV
-1466 DLVEMSKKRSLSNEQ
+1466 DLVEMSKKRALSNEQ

-1625 KAGLLEEAAMYKQQM
+1625 KAGLLEEAAMYKQQQ

-1650 VKAKHKIESARKYVR
+1650 VKAKHQIESARKYVK

-1693 HRKDFNTNGREIQ
+1693 HRKDFNTNGREVQ

-1718 YGDEIIY
+1718 YGDEIIS

-1764 DTQMNKIAAGEAFE
+1764 DTKMNKIAAGEAFE
-1778 QVKADTIAHL
+1778 KVKADTIAHL

-1814 PKNFMA
+1814 PKNIVA

-1832 DNWTEGYF
+1832 DNWTEEGYF
-1840 TKEFY
+1840 TREFY

-1861 YQKELTD
+1861 YQNELID
-1868 ALQKWEPDKETG
+1868 ALQKWEPDKKTG
-1880 IAHDKRIYYEELG
+1880 IAHNQRIYYEELG

-2004 LASGESVVFDGG
+2004 LASGESVVFEGG
-2016 YFPLERDTRTGSMPG
+2016 YFPSERDTRTGSMPG

-2089 TMLDFRKILNDED
+2089 TMLDFRKILNDKD

-2138 ENLFTKAANALRNI
+2138 EKTFTKIANALRN
-2152 ATNTAI
+2152 ATINMAI
-2158 MLNFKTAM
+2158 MFNFKAAM
-2166 QNFSNILLYGNSVEG
+2166 QNTTNIFLYGNSTEG
-2181 FTYADAFRALY
+2181 FTHADAFRALL
-2192 RGFTGEGRVEVDA
+2192 RSFTGEGRAEVDA
-2205 ICAKSVFMRERMEVP
+2205 ICAKSAFMRERSQAP
-2220 DVTLRDIQNRAD
+2220 DITLRDIQKRSD
-2232 LNPIEKKTLKYGA
+2232 LDPIEKKTLKYGA

-2266 KINEGKKEQEALDFA
+2266 KINEGKTEQEALDFA
-2281 NAVIRRTLGSSRIH
+2281 NTVIRRTLGSSRIH
-2295 DVSSLQRGSGLF
+2295 DVSSLQRSSGLF
-2307 RLFTMFQGFF
+2307 RVFTMFQGFF

-2324 DREAHIA
+2324 DREAHIV

-2344 ERLIAFVTAKW
+2344 ERLIAFVGAKF
-2355 LGVCLLNVAIAEL
+2355 LSVCFLNVAIAEL
-2368 SLTAPFEKDKK
+2368 SLTAPFEKDEDGYRK
-2379 DDWNNLAKEL
+2379 LSKEL
-2389 INYPLSMGGPVGQ
+2389 ISYPLSMGGPVVQ
-2402 AANVGVQNL
+2402 AANVGVQTL

-2424 QGLIDRGFTVARRI
+2424 QGLMDKGFTVIRRAGKVARGE
-2438 NDVAEGKKEPGE
+2438 EGPGE
-2450 LIEQTAYVGGA
+2450 LAEQAAYVFGA
-2461 YLGIPSGI
+2461 WRGVPAGIVNI
-2469 FNIIFNGIDIAADD
+2469 LFNSLDIAEDN
-2483 MDFELQDIYKRRPKS
+2483 MDFELQDLIKRRPRS
-2498 ERKKD
+2498 ERKHEQ

>member
-1 MSWEDNEKE
+1 MANEPLDEFDRRLKAKKE
-10 FQRLRN
+10 
-16 EKQDWY
+16 
-22 NGGYATGADSNL
+22 YANYGFIADIDSGL
-34 TPAETL
+34 SPAETL

-60 KSNSSPTI
+60 KSNNSPTI

-75 DDKPGIGTAVI
+75 DDKPGIGTAVM

-105 SNIEAHK
+105 ANIEAHK

-138 LKREEVRADTAA
+138 LKREEVKADTAA

-178 AGAKTVHAISMLYN
+178 ATAKTVHAISMLYN

-201 LRLRKEGVSASRAAE
+201 LRLRKDGVSASRAAE
-216 AGLLNAIPQAVLEE
+216 AGLMNAIPQAVLEE

-279 NPGASTA
+279 NPDASTA

-299 LKEAGYSGLIG
+299 LQEAGYSGLIG
-310 AILGGTASGA
+310 AILGGSVSGVS
-320 KVAVD
+320 VAVD
-325 SVVEHVALKANE
+325 SAVEHVALKANE

-362 TIEANNPNFED
+362 EIEANNPNFED

-387 QTSSNNKLY
+387 QTSSNNKLF

-406 GAAAELGQ
+406 EAAAELGQ
-414 DIDISRGKFTA
+414 DVDISRGKFTA

-430 NALFEATKDN
+430 TALFEATKDN

-459 LREGYNLTRQASTEL
+459 LREGYNLTRLASTEL

-529 KAKQKNGWF
+529 KGTAGRKQRGWTQKVWGRAKGW
-538 SKGGVLKKEQFYTT
+538 Q
-552 NITGNEMGHYSGLKD
+552 
-567 LQKKTFAWY
+567 
-576 KENLQGTSVQNSVLG
+576 QNSQT
-591 EIRIDKGYQE
+591 ETKG
-601 NNIKFTGA
+601 
-609 GKREMSHTA
+609 
-618 AKKEKLFAT
+618 
-627 RYLREII
+627 
-634 ENGNFVTEAASQKE
+634 
-648 KHSGEN
+648 
-654 FYYIH
+654 
-659 SALNVNGQKMYV
+659 
-671 VVDVIERKDK
+671 
-681 SLSYYNHNVFNE
+681 
-693 SEYKK
+693 
-698 IEDAL
+698 
-703 KPSGSGVSSPVQHLE
+703 
-718 QQSSEGEF
+718 
-726 KPSVS
+726 
-731 QQFEAGTSISNDNP
+731 QFRQA
-745 SFADSISQKV
+745 
-755 RVYKQQKI
+755 
-763 VNGTLTDKGMISPMD
+763 D
-778 DGSYIITLF
+778 DGTYIIDLF

-795 IHETGHYFVETMIN
+795 IHETGHYFTETMIN

-856 FETYVMEGKAPSVGL
+856 FETYIMEGKAPSVGL

-922 EGMFGGLPENITSKL
+922 EGIFSGLPENITSKL
-937 SDQNKKVLQDKILK
+937 SDQNKKTLQDKILK

-985 QIEEAVAREL
+985 QIEEAVALEL
-995 VNQARRQ
+995 VNRARHQ
-1002 VGYEFGKETK
+1002 VGYEFGKEVK
-1012 VINSQF
+1012 VVDSHFI
-1018 VTDKTGMAHAN
+1018 DDEHGMAHAN
-1029 NSERPLGKIALA
+1029 NSDTPWRKTKLA

-1112 RQKSVTN
+1112 RQKTVTN

-1130 HANFRQK
+1130 HANFKQK

-1215 NRTEGKYANDFAG
+1215 NRTEGKYANDFAD
-1228 IPDQGAVL
+1228 IPDQSAVL

-1288 VSDLTSKKGRRR
+1288 VSDLTSKKGRRK

-1451 LKALKHEFEANPDKV
+1451 LKALKHELETNPDKV
-1466 DLVEMSKKRSLSNEQ
+1466 DLVEMSKKRALSNEQ

-1520 AVNRRFPDFMQER
+1520 AVKRRFPDFMQER

-1625 KAGLLEEAAMYKQQM
+1625 KAGLLEEAAMYKQQQ

-1650 VKAKHKIESARKYVR
+1650 VKAKHQIESARKYVR

-1693 HRKDFNTNGREIQ
+1693 HRKDFNTNGREVQ
-1706 SLSEYIAEMQAK
+1706 PLSDYIAEMQAK
-1718 YGDEIIY
+1718 YGDEIIS

-1743 SLANYMDVIDALK
+1743 SLANYMDVINALK

-1802 SKKSLRKRIVEW
+1802 SKKSLRKRIIDW
-1814 PKNFMA
+1814 PKNIIA

-1832 DNWTEGYF
+1832 DNWTEEGYF
-1840 TKEFY
+1840 TREFY

-1861 YQKELTD
+1861 YQNELID
-1868 ALQKWEPDKETG
+1868 ALQKWEPDKKTG
-1880 IAHDKRIYYEELG
+1880 IAHEQRIYYEELG

-1934 SELIGREEAMLQT
+1934 SEFIGREEAMLQT

-1953 FLCKHLTKAD
+1953 FLCKHLTKED

-1995 IEASPLVMK
+1995 IEASPLVLK

-2016 YFPLERDTRTGSMPG
+2016 YFSLERDTRTGSMPG

-2044 PPQRTLATNTG
+2044 PPQRTLTTNTG
-2055 SSKSRTGGKYPVDL
+2055 SSKARTGGKYPVDL

-2126 ANPYG
+2126 ANSYG

-2138 ENLFTKAANALRNI
+2138 EKTFTKIADALRNI

-2181 FTYADAFRALY
+2181 FTHADAFRALY
-2192 RGFTGEGRVEVDA
+2192 RGFTGEGRAEVDA
-2205 ICAKSVFMRERMEVP
+2205 ICAKSVFMRERMQVP
-2220 DVTLRDIQNRAD
+2220 DVTLRDIQNRSD

-2266 KINEGKKEQEALDFA
+2266 KINEGKTEQEALDFA

-2355 LGVCLLNVAIAEL
+2355 LAVCLLNVAIAEL
-2368 SLTAPFEKDKK
+2368 SLTAPFEKDKDGYRKLSK
-2379 DDWNNLAKEL
+2379 DL
-2389 INYPLSMGGPVGQ
+2389 INYPLSMGGPVVQ
-2402 AANVGVQNL
+2402 AANVGVQTL

-2417 GYRLTAA
+2417 GYRLTAV
-2424 QGLIDRGFTVARRI
+2424 QGLINKGFTVVRRAGKVARGE
-2438 NDVAEGKKEPGE
+2438 EGPGE
-2450 LIEQTAYVGGA
+2450 LIEQAAYVGGA
-2461 YLGIPSGI
+2461 WLGIPSGI

>member
-1 MSWEDNEKE
+1 MANEPLDEFDRRLKAKKE
-10 FQRLRN
+10 
-16 EKQDWY
+16 
-22 NGGYATGADSNL
+22 YANYGFISDIDSGL
-34 TPAETL
+34 SPAETL

-60 KSNSSPTI
+60 KSNNSPTI

-75 DDKPGIGTAVI
+75 DDKPGVGTAVM

-150 GQLGYDLAENGIQL
+150 GQLGYDLAENGVQL
-164 LAQLALTKGVGAAG
+164 LVQLALTKGVGAAG
-178 AGAKTVHAISMLYN
+178 AGAKTMHAISMLYN

-279 NPGASTA
+279 NPGASAA

-299 LKEAGYSGLIG
+299 LKEAGYSGLVG

-387 QTSSNNKLY
+387 QTSSNNKLF
-396 EELGITEEEV
+396 EELGVTEEEV
-406 GAAAELGQ
+406 ATAAELGQ

-500 VLESRALIADPENP
+500 VLESRALVADPENP
-514 AAWLQKNKLRFEDGG
+514 AAWLQKNKLRFENGG
-529 KAKQKNGWF
+529 KVRQKNGWF
-538 SKGGVLKKEQFYTT
+538 SKGGELNKEQFYTT
-552 NITGNEMGHYSGLKD
+552 NITGNEMGHYTDLKD

-576 KENLQGTSVQNSVLG
+576 RDNLQGTSVYNSMLG

-618 AKKEKLFAT
+618 AKREKLFAT

-648 KHSGEN
+648 KHSGEH

-659 SALNVNGQKMYV
+659 STLNVNGQKMYV
-671 VVDVIERKDK
+671 VVNVIERKDK

-693 SEYKK
+693 NEYKK

-718 QQSSEGEF
+718 QQSSF
-726 KPSVS
+726 ADSVS
-731 QQFEAGTSISNDNP
+731 QKADN
-745 SFADSISQKV
+745 
-755 RVYKQQKI
+755 YKQQKI
-763 VNGTLTDKGMISPMD
+763 VNGTLKDKGMISPMD
-778 DGSYIITLF
+778 DGTYIITLF

-795 IHETGHYFVETMIN
+795 IHETGHYFVETLIN

-834 ADTWASGD
+834 AETWASGD

-856 FETYVMEGKAPSVGL
+856 FETYIMEGKAPSVGL
-871 RGAFQR
+871 RGVFQR

-917 VMARM
+917 VMTRM

-937 SDQNKKVLQDKILK
+937 SDQNKKALQDKILK

-985 QIEEAVAREL
+985 QIEKAVAYEL
-995 VNQARRQ
+995 VNRARHQ
-1002 VGYEFGKETK
+1002 VGYEFGKEVK
-1012 VINSQF
+1012 AVDSHFIDDEN
-1018 VTDKTGMAHAN
+1018 GMAHAN
-1029 NSERPLGKIALA
+1029 NSDTPWRKTKPA

-1130 HANFRQK
+1130 HANFKQK

-1204 INGKWGYFAAT
+1204 INGKWGYFAAS
-1215 NRTEGKYANDFAG
+1215 NRTEGKYADDLAG
-1228 IPDQGAVL
+1228 IPDQSAVL

-1274 VNWVSRYVHDYGGS
+1274 VNWVSRYVHDYGGNI
-1288 VSDLTSKKGRRR
+1288 SDLTSKKGRRR

-1314 YDLRSTGLDYGDA
+1314 YDLRSTGLDYSDA

-1401 NENESSDVQDNWA
+1401 NENEGSDVQDNWA

-1451 LKALKHEFEANPDKV
+1451 LKALKHELETNPDKV
-1466 DLVEMSKKRSLSNEQ
+1466 DLVEMSKKRALSNEQ

-1625 KAGLLEEAAMYKQQM
+1625 KAGLLEEAAMYKQQQ

-1650 VKAKHKIESARKYVR
+1650 VKAKHQIESARKYVR
-1665 KQMHSK
+1665 KQMHNK
-1671 KEVWGTE
+1671 KELWGTE

-1693 HRKDFNTNGREIQ
+1693 HRKDFNTNGREVQ
-1706 SLSEYIAEMQAK
+1706 PLSDYIAEMQAK
-1718 YGDEIIY
+1718 YGDEIIS

-1802 SKKSLRKRIVEW
+1802 SKKSLRKRILDW
-1814 PKNFMA
+1814 PKNIIA

-1832 DNWTEGYF
+1832 DNWAENGYF
-1840 TKEFY
+1840 TREFY

-1850 CADMESTMLEG
+1850 CADMESEMLEG
-1861 YQKELTD
+1861 YQNELID
-1868 ALQKWEPDKETG
+1868 ALQKWEPDKKTG
-1880 IAHDKRIYYEELG
+1880 IAHEQRIYYEELG

-2004 LASGESVVFDGG
+2004 LANGESVIFDGG

-2107 VERLGDTNVRLLR
+2107 VERLGDTNVRLFR

-2126 ANPYG
+2126 ANPYD

-2138 ENLFTKAANALRNI
+2138 EKTFTKIADTLRN
-2152 ATNTAI
+2152 TTMNMAI

-2181 FTYADAFRALY
+2181 FTHADAFRALL
-2192 RGFTGEGRVEVDA
+2192 RSFTGEGRAEVDA
-2205 ICAKSVFMRERMEVP
+2205 ICAKSAFMRERSQAP
-2220 DVTLRDIQNRAD
+2220 DITLRDIQKRSD
-2232 LNPIEKKTLKYGA
+2232 LDPIEKKTLKYGA

-2266 KINEGKKEQEALDFA
+2266 KINEGKTEQEALDFA
-2281 NAVIRRTLGSSRIH
+2281 NTVIRRTLGSSRIH
-2295 DVSSLQRGSGLF
+2295 DVSSLQRSSGLF
-2307 RLFTMFQGFF
+2307 RVFTMFQGFF

-2324 DREAHIA
+2324 DREAHIV
-2331 KRLWNSGEKKEMA
+2331 KRLWNSGEKKEMV
-2344 ERLIAFVTAKW
+2344 ERLIAFVSAKF

-2368 SLTAPFEKDKK
+2368 SLTAPFEKDEDGYRK
-2379 DDWNNLAKEL
+2379 LTKEL
-2389 INYPLSMGGPVGQ
+2389 INYPLSMGGPVVQ
-2402 AANVGVQNL
+2402 AANVGVQTL

-2417 GYRLTAA
+2417 GYRLTAV
-2424 QGLIDRGFTVARRI
+2424 QGLMDKGFTVIRRAGKVARGE
-2438 NDVAEGKKEPGE
+2438 EGLGE
-2450 LIEQTAYVGGA
+2450 LAEQAAYVFGA
-2461 YLGIPSGI
+2461 WRGVPAGIVNI
-2469 FNIIFNGIDIAADD
+2469 LFNSLDIAEDN
-2483 MDFELQDIYKRRPKS
+2483 MDFELQDLIKRRPRS
-2498 ERKKD
+2498 ERKHEQ

>member
-22 NGGYATGADSNL
+22 DGGYATGADSNL

-40 GYYDLQKMS
+40 GFYDLQKMS

-68 DTSSIIN
+68 DTSSIIA
-75 DDKPGIGTAVI
+75 DDKPGIGTAVM

-105 SNIEAHK
+105 ANIEAHK

-122 QSENISKAL
+122 QSENINKAL

-138 LKREEVRADTAA
+138 LKREEVKADTAS
-150 GQLGYDLAENGIQL
+150 GQLGYDLAENAIQL
-164 LAQLALTKGVGAAG
+164 LAQLALTKGIGAAG

-201 LRLRKEGVSASRAAE
+201 LRLRKEGVSATRAAE
-216 AGLLNAIPQAVLEE
+216 AGLMNAIPQAVLEE

-310 AILGGTASGA
+310 AILGGSVSGVS
-320 KVAVD
+320 VAVD
-325 SVVEHVALKANE
+325 SAVEHVALKANE

-362 TIEANNPNFED
+362 EIEANNPNFED

-387 QTSSNNKLY
+387 QTSSNNKLFD
-396 EELGITEEEV
+396 ELGVTAEEV
-406 GAAAELGQ
+406 ATAADLGQ

-430 NALFEATKDN
+430 TALFEATKDN

-529 KAKQKNGWF
+529 KGTAGRKQRGWTQKVWGRD
-538 SKGGVLKKEQFYTT
+538 KGWK
-552 NITGNEMGHYSGLKD
+552 
-567 LQKKTFAWY
+567 
-576 KENLQGTSVQNSVLG
+576 QNSQT
-591 EIRIDKGYQE
+591 EIKG
-601 NNIKFTGA
+601 
-609 GKREMSHTA
+609 
-618 AKKEKLFAT
+618 
-627 RYLREII
+627 
-634 ENGNFVTEAASQKE
+634 
-648 KHSGEN
+648 
-654 FYYIH
+654 
-659 SALNVNGQKMYV
+659 
-671 VVDVIERKDK
+671 
-681 SLSYYNHNVFNE
+681 
-693 SEYKK
+693 
-698 IEDAL
+698 
-703 KPSGSGVSSPVQHLE
+703 
-718 QQSSEGEF
+718 
-726 KPSVS
+726 
-731 QQFEAGTSISNDNP
+731 QFRQA
-745 SFADSISQKV
+745 
-755 RVYKQQKI
+755 
-763 VNGTLTDKGMISPMD
+763 D
-778 DGSYIITLF
+778 DGTYIIDLF
-787 KGADASTV
+787 KGADASTA
-795 IHETGHYFVETMIN
+795 IHETGHYFTETMIN
-809 EALADPSNARLN
+809 EALADPSNTRLN

-856 FETYVMEGKAPSVGL
+856 FETYIMEGKAPSAGL

-922 EGMFGGLPENITSKL
+922 EGIFGGLPENITSKL
-937 SDQNKKVLQDKILK
+937 SDQNKKTLQDKILK

-985 QIEEAVAREL
+985 QIEEAVALEL
-995 VNQARRQ
+995 VNRARHQ
-1002 VGYEFGKETK
+1002 VGYEFGKEVK
-1012 VINSQF
+1012 VVDSHFI
-1018 VTDKTGMAHAN
+1018 DDEHGMAHAN
-1029 NSERPLGKIALA
+1029 NSDTPWCKTKLA
-1041 NPAIIARKYRH
+1041 NPAIIARTYRH

-1112 RQKSVTN
+1112 RQKTVTN

-1130 HANFRQK
+1130 HANFKQK
-1137 INEWET
+1137 INEGET

-1228 IPDQGAVL
+1228 IPDQSAVL

-1288 VSDLTSKKGRRR
+1288 VSDLTSKKGRRK

-1346 KHRLETDPEGVD
+1346 KHRLETNPEGVD

-1451 LKALKHEFEANPDKV
+1451 LKALKHELETNPDKV
-1466 DLVEMSKKRSLSNEQ
+1466 DLVEMSKKRALSNEQ

-1520 AVNRRFPDFMQER
+1520 AVKRRFPDFMQER
-1533 EQAREAAR
+1533 EQAREAVR

-1579 IAKVRKQNADNFAK
+1579 IAKVRKQSADNFAK

-1625 KAGLLEEAAMYKQQM
+1625 KAGLLEEAAMYKQQQ

-1650 VKAKHKIESARKYVR
+1650 VKAKHQIESARKYVR

-1693 HRKDFNTNGREIQ
+1693 RRKDFNTNGREVQ
-1706 SLSEYIAEMQAK
+1706 PLSDYIAEMQAK
-1718 YGDEIIY
+1718 YGDEIIS

-1764 DTQMNKIAAGEAFE
+1764 DTKMNKIAAGEAFE

-1840 TKEFY
+1840 TREFY

-1861 YQKELTD
+1861 YQNELTD

-1920 KPVGVKNSDIWVEE
+1920 KPVGVNNSDIWVEE

-1953 FLCKHLTKAD
+1953 FLCKHLTKED

-1995 IEASPLVMK
+1995 IEASPLVLK

-2055 SSKSRTGGKYPVDL
+2055 SSKARTGGKYPVDL

-2181 FTYADAFRALY
+2181 FTHADAFRALY
-2192 RGFTGEGRVEVDA
+2192 RGFTGEGRAEVDA

-2220 DVTLRDIQNRAD
+2220 DVTLRDIQNRSD
-2232 LNPIEKKTLKYGA
+2232 LNPIEKRTLKYGA
-2245 LLLGYTDMMTA
+2245 MLLGYTDMMTA

-2266 KINEGKKEQEALDFA
+2266 KINEGKTEQEALDFA

-2331 KRLWNSGEKKEMA
+2331 KRLWKSDEKKEMA

-2355 LGVCLLNVAIAEL
+2355 LAVCLLNVAIAEL

-2379 DDWNNLAKEL
+2379 DDWNKLAKEL

-2461 YLGIPSGI
+2461 WLGIPSGI